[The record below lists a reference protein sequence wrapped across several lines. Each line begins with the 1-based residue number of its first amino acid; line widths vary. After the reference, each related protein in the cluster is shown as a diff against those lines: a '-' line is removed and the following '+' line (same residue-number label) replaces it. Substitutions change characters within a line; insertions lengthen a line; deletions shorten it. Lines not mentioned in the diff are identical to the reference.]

1 MLTPQEIAAGAT
13 GVGDLSF
20 ANPPQQGGFLRPMKP
35 QMDPVEYDWEL
46 RRKAYDVLKSQG
58 DPAADNSAKFE
69 DVRTYYGTGVLPQ
82 SMQDLYTHQGRELP
96 TSQQQAEPQQQQ
108 TGLFVKAQQ
117 PQQTEGQSAPQKPVY
132 DFNQPTKFTP
142 ILVQDDAHAEQLKK
156 SVEPLF
162 NKYSGVISAAQND
175 TSDITNNGS
184 KSVNSAR
191 MRDTTKLTPYL
202 FWTLYGL
209 NPDQANKLPVA
220 VRRDMLDDA
229 FKWYASNLTPE
240 QLAEKQATG
249 WTLEGSIANAKKTY
263 GMDEK
268 EDNDNSIT
276 DSIKTV
282 VKGAA
287 SGATRSVTNIGAL
300 LDGMAFDGDKETG
313 LGQGVK
319 YQAEFQKWLDEG
331 DSKTLKAQKQTLNY
345 YLSQD
350 RVADAMKYVLS
361 NPELLASIGG
371 DLAGG
376 LAADSAIVSGIGAGA
391 GAIAGALGLGGV
403 GAAPGAAAGSEVGA
417 GVGTAIGAGKAG
429 WTLWNRLKNY
439 ASLVKSAAPAAAMQ
453 AVQSGG
459 VMMADLMND
468 NKEITDDVK
477 GLVLKNAGINGLITG
492 LIPGSLENT
501 TKQLTD
507 KLFNWS
513 KAAGQNIPTS
523 TLQKSAAELAQI
535 ITTHGGKVAGDQVT
549 GPGLFTRGV
558 GLIKGVGKVGV
569 KSSGEAV
576 QEGATV
582 WNEENTRQVNQDGTI
597 RELTPEEEKAKL
609 TQAMFEGLVGF
620 GAKVPHSTVDVLK
633 NSYRHDETANAYKQ
647 QYENEDYEAR
657 VAQQSP
663 EFQALYANS
672 DKATPKERYE
682 EAEATIA
689 AQNQAQQAMQGAQ
702 QSTIQRS
709 ADPNGLFTQT
719 AQELENDVGFDVA
732 NKQYGISYDP
742 LHTYFNPT
750 TKDRKAY
757 ADVVSLLDNT
767 IQSAE
772 GVDANIEQE
781 LADIQDRLKN
791 GDLSAVN
798 DLQTMLVDADKS
810 YIFDGVTGL
819 AKGKKA
825 IPALTTLSQNQ
836 KTGIGG
842 ISTNTDGLKRFSD
855 ADRQAV
861 KDQLIRIQGDA
872 TGIDTTDLNASI
884 ANVRNRLSTAQDSMA
899 KQIATDHLNALEK
912 IVSRDQA
919 ELTKTVGRYF
929 TNAAPKSTRYQATKH
944 NAFTDPA
951 METRF
956 YDNVKRAVDHAK
968 NAGVD
973 DATRK
978 QWMADFDAVYKQNP
992 AIALNQLNQNI
1003 STWSRAQNM
1012 SPTQQRGSNFL
1023 NPQQSQRYV
1032 NQVELTNVVDALSQ
1046 SANELA
1052 NGALGQVNPV
1062 DVNSRIFGTIT
1073 PDEAGQ
1079 ITHLV
1084 GAIKQ
1089 TVKPTLFNGNAPT
1102 QTAYTKNPIQ
1112 QLQNLQEDLAKN
1124 PGMYSGLNGG
1134 TKIDLDQIKSYVDS
1148 TLAALTSGDQLP
1160 KPSPYM
1166 EKLGEAFSSKLN
1178 GGEFFSSQLSQTD
1191 MAIKTGDNY
1200 TPKPLWGTQAGDF
1213 LRSVGK
1219 QARDALQGIEVVHT
1233 PNGVL
1238 IYANNVNIPAFTS
1251 VVQQGQQAVNNLAAS
1266 APQAQQQIQ
1275 QLGTQAVQ
1283 NLAANTS
1290 NTPPSGTVG
1299 VMTQPQTQNVAQAV
1313 VQSSVHDFNAQQLI
1327 AKIQETDRYGNKTG
1341 LKDFLQLIYNDP
1353 KSGYHKHPLVKA
1365 LINLANGVNSKGAP
1379 IANAVPLPNVVAI
1392 KNLNTDVQARYFYK
1406 SDGIGTL
1413 EINESLADDS
1423 SFHRTVVHELLHWA
1437 ISQNHLGYL
1446 EGELPAAYNVM
1457 VNLFSAGGSYSKAYK
1472 KLGEIVSDTTG
1483 RYDEQIKDAAAALLA
1498 HKNDSTYKPPFM
1510 GTPESNAQRDANAAR
1525 KKAST
1530 ARIKAQASFNKAK
1543 EDLAKAQ
1550 QALDEHQGSEKDFKH
1565 KEAALDKAK
1574 QVYADKEAV
1583 LQQANK
1589 ADTDADTALTTAV
1602 ERNKTAKEQRQ
1613 NQVNVEEFINTL
1625 VELDA
1630 QKWVDPNT
1638 NEEFNMLD
1646 ELTKHIQS
1654 VDPNFNGLRGVIDTV
1669 AEALD
1674 IRKAASDVNKSLF
1687 LDQRITNSTKQKRPT
1702 VYHYG
1707 YRADNQFVRG
1717 KPVGYLNAQTGT
1729 WSFHYD
1735 DVNGVPQLV
1744 ENLTFGQLSNIVKK
1758 YGLWVGE
1765 VEKDHVIQRPPKDM
1779 MSHLQ
1784 RFSPPMYKFWSMLN
1798 RVLGGS
1804 DDKLVWPVRQLTGT
1818 MLSQQIRQ
1826 QGISMFLG
1834 QIEKAIQ
1841 NIHGAD
1847 IRDTLQGK
1855 LDNIRQDFEYQ
1866 ISGEP
1871 VTGEATLY
1879 SMEREIHKLMRESGL
1894 TKEKID
1900 DILYAMRAQDRQGEL
1915 FKNVPIDPL
1924 TGRRRKVTDNLTG
1937 FWYLDANGK
1946 QVQDPDGSQF
1956 LATLSPAEQQFAQQ
1970 LKDEFIRYNNQVLD
1984 MELMAGRM
1992 TQQAYNLAYGKFY
2005 VPLRN
2010 ESDDA
2015 TAFFKKG
2022 TGRVTKADSPM
2033 THFFSNAKARLKSAE
2048 NSLLMQELR
2057 ETLAEYP
2064 IDGFIRFNATK
2075 ISKTDQGKYQQ
2086 RAQGLVEGNTITF
2099 FENGN
2104 KYTATIVDPF
2114 LSKNLQRHR
2123 DAVDRDDSTFSL
2135 LRSVGNLTRW
2145 YAQVRTQTPAF
2156 FITSILRDSTQAL
2169 LGHQQAFRG
2178 RSGLSDSEHMALS
2191 FKTIAKAY
2199 SSLGMILKSR
2209 YDMEKADWRYKMYRK
2224 HGGVGHS
2231 AQFDLDTT
2239 RDALD
2244 ADVFGSKDMFGKA
2257 KRGWNTGRKKY
2268 MDLMHSSDDAI
2279 RYATWM
2285 TFLEHKAGRKFTSE
2299 ADLQQFLANNP
2310 EVSALATEGSKNIT
2324 GNFQNKG
2331 LGNQFERNM
2340 FMFWN
2345 ANMVG
2350 LPNSIRS
2357 FNPRYGMAGI
2367 KMASIFGGLLAMQ
2380 ALMAG
2385 SAGDDD
2391 DGKSKFF
2398 RLKGIGDWVGTS
2410 EDGGLAIPVE
2420 HGLRPYTHGI
2430 LAFTGL
2436 ITGNYTVG
2444 QAVKK
2449 AWDGAIQGLTPF
2461 SPSQTGDALFD
2472 SMYAVLPTILQ
2483 APALR
2488 MKGTDFFGRDA
2499 IPRQFDEEGREMTDA
2514 PNAVKFRDKD
2524 SDFSISVAHA
2534 MNRATN
2540 GFIDITP
2547 GSVEDLQAQLFGGFY
2562 TMVKTA
2568 NKEYAKSGDLM
2579 SAMGAAVFKGKTAEY
2594 NSFALQEEVQNRIAE
2609 ARKRYRLGES
2619 VDDMLTGASNLPEEY
2634 QELVALDKEL
2644 RNELKFKDEE
2654 GNSVNSLKQREKQ
2667 LRMTEDKNPQELFMV
2682 QEKLA
2687 ALYAKRNQ
2695 IYGEFM
2701 RRLDEL
2707 GVD

>member
-46 RRKAYDVLKSQG
+46 RRKAYDVLKSQD

-82 SMQDLYTHQGRELP
+82 SIQDLYTRQGRELP

-117 PQQTEGQSAPQKPVY
+117 PQQTEGQPAPQKPVY

-268 EDNDNSIT
+268 EDNNNSIT

-282 VKGAA
+282 VKNFA
-287 SGATRSVTNIGAL
+287 SGATKSVTNLGAL
-300 LDGMAFDGDKETG
+300 LYGMGGDGDKETG

-319 YQAEFQKWLDEG
+319 LQAEFQKWLDEG

-345 YLSQD
+345 YLLQD
-350 RVADAMKYVLS
+350 RVGDAMKYVMS

-376 LAADSAIVSGIGAGA
+376 LAADSAIVSGIGTVAGGVA
-391 GAIAGALGLGGV
+391 GFLGGGGV
-403 GAAPGAAAGSEVGA
+403 GAAPGAATGGEIGA
-417 GVGTAIGAGKAG
+417 AVGTAIGAGKAG

-439 ASLVKSAAPAAAMQ
+439 ASLVKKTAPMSAMQ
-453 AVQSGG
+453 GIQSGG

-468 NKEITDDVK
+468 NKEITDDVRN
-477 GLVLKNAGINGLITG
+477 LVWENMGINTLITG
-492 LIPGSLENT
+492 LIPGDLGDV
-501 TKQLTD
+501 TKQIAD
-507 KLFNWS
+507 KVFRGA
-513 KAAGQNIPTS
+513 KAAGKEIPTES
-523 TLQKSAAELAQI
+523 INKSAAELAKI

-597 RELTPEEEKAKL
+597 RELTPEEKKAKF
-609 TQAMFEGLVGF
+609 TQALFEAGIGF
-620 GAKVPHSTVDVLK
+620 GAKAPHSTVDVLK

-672 DKATPKERYE
+672 AKATPKERYE

-709 ADPNGLFTQT
+709 ADPTGLFTQT

-757 ADVVSLLDNT
+757 ADVVSLLDNI

-781 LADIQDRLKN
+781 LADIQGRLKN

-899 KQIATDHLNALEK
+899 KQIAEDHLNALEK

-1003 STWSRAQNM
+1003 SGWSRAQNM

-1052 NGALGQVNPV
+1052 SGALGQVNPV
-1062 DVNSRIFGTIT
+1062 DVNSRIFGNIT

-1134 TKIDLDQIKSYVDS
+1134 TKIDLDQIKAYVDS
-1148 TLAALTSGDQLP
+1148 TLAALTSGAQLP

-1178 GGEFFSSQLSQTD
+1178 GGEFFSSQLSQAD

-1200 TPKPLWGTQAGDF
+1200 TPKPLWGTQSGDF

-1238 IYANNVNIPAFTS
+1238 IYANNVNIPALTS

-1379 IANAVPLPNVVAI
+1379 IANAVSLPNVVAI
-1392 KNLNTDVQARYFYK
+1392 KNLNTNVQARYFYK

-1483 RYDEQIKDAAAALLA
+1483 RYDEQIKEAAAALLA

-1510 GTPESNAQRDANAAR
+1510 GTPESNAQRDANTAR

-1530 ARIKAQASFNKAK
+1530 ARIKAQTSFNKAK

-1550 QALDEHQGSEKDFKH
+1550 QALDEHQGSEKERTRL
-1565 KEAALDKAK
+1565 EAALDKAK
-1574 QVYADKEAV
+1574 QVYKDKEAA

-1669 AEALD
+1669 AKALD

-1729 WSFHYD
+1729 WSFHYN

-1744 ENLTFGQLSNIVKK
+1744 ENLTFGQLSNLVKK

-1779 MSHLQ
+1779 MNHLQ

-1984 MELMAGRM
+1984 MELMSGRM

-2191 FKTIAKAY
+2191 LKTIAKAY

-2257 KRGWNTGRKKY
+2257 KQGLTSGRKKY

-2331 LGNQFERNM
+2331 LGNQFERNV

-2499 IPRQFDEEGREMTDA
+2499 IPRQFDEEGREITDG

-2524 SDFSISVAHA
+2524 SDFSIAVAHA

-2540 GFIDITP
+2540 GFVDITP

-2562 TMVKTA
+2562 NMVKTA

-2609 ARKRYRLGES
+2609 ARKQYRLGES

>member
-82 SMQDLYTHQGRELP
+82 SMQDLYTRQGRELP

-117 PQQTEGQSAPQKPVY
+117 PQQTEEQPAPQKPVY

-229 FKWYASNLTPE
+229 FKWYAANLTPE
-240 QLAEKQATG
+240 QLAEKQAQG

-268 EDNDNSIT
+268 EDDENNYVDA
-276 DSIKTV
+276 IKTAG
-282 VKGAA
+282 KGFTSSAM
-287 SGATRSVTNIGAL
+287 RSVTNIGAL

-319 YQAEFQKWLDEG
+319 LQAEFQKWLDEG

-345 YLSQD
+345 YLSQE

-376 LAADSAIVSGIGAGA
+376 LAADSAIVSGIGTVAGGVA
-391 GAIAGALGLGGV
+391 GFLGGGGV

-417 GVGTAIGAGKAG
+417 AVGTAIGAGKAG

-439 ASLVKSAAPAAAMQ
+439 ASLVKRTAPMSAMQ
-453 AVQSGG
+453 GIQSGG

-468 NKEITDDVK
+468 NKEITDDVRN
-477 GLVLKNAGINGLITG
+477 LVWKNMGMNTLITG
-492 LIPGSLENT
+492 LIPGDLGDV
-501 TKQLTD
+501 TKQIAD
-507 KLFNWS
+507 KLFKGA
-513 KAAGQNIPTS
+513 KAAGKEIPNAS
-523 TLQKSAAELAQI
+523 INKSAAELAKI

-672 DKATPKERYE
+672 AKATPKERYE

-689 AQNQAQQAMQGAQ
+689 AQNQAQQAMQGGQ

-709 ADPNGLFTQT
+709 ADPTGLFTQT

-899 KQIATDHLNALEK
+899 KQIAEDHLNALEK

-1062 DVNSRIFGTIT
+1062 DVNSRIFGNIT

-1134 TKIDLDQIKSYVDS
+1134 TKIDLDQIKAYVDS

-1160 KPSPYM
+1160 KPSPYI

-1178 GGEFFSSQLSQTD
+1178 GGEFFSSQLSQAD

-1200 TPKPLWGTQAGDF
+1200 TPKPLWGTQSGDF

-1238 IYANNVNIPAFTS
+1238 IYANNVNIPALTS
-1251 VVQQGQQAVNNLAAS
+1251 VVQQGQQAVNDLAAS

-1379 IANAVPLPNVVAI
+1379 IANAVSLPNVVAI
-1392 KNLNTDVQARYFYK
+1392 KNLNTNVQARYFYK

-1483 RYDEQIKDAAAALLA
+1483 RYDEQIKEAAAALLA

-1510 GTPESNAQRDANAAR
+1510 GTPESNAQRDANATR

-1530 ARIKAQASFNKAK
+1530 ARIKAQTSFNKAK

-1550 QALDEHQGSEKDFKH
+1550 QALDEHQGSEKDLKR

-1574 QVYADKEAV
+1574 QVYKDKEAA

-1654 VDPNFNGLRGVIDTV
+1654 VDPSFNGLRGVIDTV
-1669 AEALD
+1669 AKALD

-1744 ENLTFGQLSNIVKK
+1744 ENLTFGQLSNLVKK

-2033 THFFSNAKARLKSAE
+2033 THFFSNVKARLKSAE

-2257 KRGWNTGRKKY
+2257 KQGLTSGRKKY

-2331 LGNQFERNM
+2331 LGNQFERNV

-2499 IPRQFDEEGREMTDA
+2499 IPRQFDEEGREITDG

-2540 GFIDITP
+2540 GFVDITP

-2579 SAMGAAVFKGKTAEY
+2579 SAMGSAVFKGKTAEY

-2609 ARKRYRLGES
+2609 ARKQYRLGES

>member
-20 ANPPQQGGFLRPMKP
+20 ANPPQQGGFLRPKKL

-46 RRKAYDVLKSQG
+46 RRQAYDVLKSHG

-69 DVRTYYGTGVLPQ
+69 DVRNYYGTGVLPQ
-82 SMQDLYTHQGRELP
+82 AMQDLYTRQGRELP
-96 TSQQQAEPQQQQ
+96 SAQPQAEPQQQQ
-108 TGLFVKAQQ
+108 SGLFVKAQQ
-117 PQQTEGQSAPQKPVY
+117 SQQTEGQSVPNKPVY

-142 ILVQDDAHAEQLKK
+142 ILVQDDAHAEQLKQ
-156 SVEPLF
+156 SVEPLS
-162 NKYSGVISAAQND
+162 NKYNGVIVAAQND
-175 TSDITNNGS
+175 TSDMTNNGS
-184 KSVNSAR
+184 KSLNSAR

-220 VRRDMLDDA
+220 VRRDMLEDA
-229 FKWYASNLTPE
+229 YKWYAANLTPE
-240 QLAEKQATG
+240 QLAEKQAQG
-249 WTLEGSIANAKKTY
+249 WTLDGAITNAKKTY
-263 GMDEK
+263 GMDDK
-268 EDNDNSIT
+268 EDADNNYM
-276 DSIKTV
+276 DAIKTAG
-282 VKGAA
+282 KGFT
-287 SGATRSVTNIGAL
+287 SGAMRSVTNIGAL
-300 LDGMAFDGDKETG
+300 LDGMGGDGDKETG

-376 LAADSAIVSGIGAGA
+376 LAADSAITSAIGTGIGAAA
-391 GAIAGALGLGGV
+391 GFIGGGGV
-403 GAAPGAAAGSEVGA
+403 GAAPGAATGGEIGA
-417 GVGTAIGAGKAG
+417 AVGTALGAGKAG

-439 ASLVKSAAPAAAMQ
+439 ASLVKSAAPVAAMQ

-477 GLVLKNAGINGLITG
+477 VLVAKNAGINGLLTG
-492 LIPGSLENT
+492 LIPGNLENT

-549 GPGLFTRGV
+549 GPSLFTRGA
-558 GLIKGVGKVGV
+558 GLIKGIGKVAL

-582 WNEENTRQVNQDGTI
+582 WNEENTRQVEKDGTI
-597 RELTPEEEKAKL
+597 RELTPEEEKAKF
-609 TQAMFEGLVGF
+609 TQALFEGGIGF
-620 GAKVPHSTVDVLK
+620 GAKVPHSTVDVVK
-633 NSYRHDETANAYKQ
+633 NSFKFDETANAYKQ
-647 QYENEDYEAR
+647 QFENEDYEAR
-657 VAQQSP
+657 AAQQSP

-672 DKATPKERYE
+672 SKATPNERYE

-689 AQNQAQQAMQGAQ
+689 AQNQAQQAMQGGQ
-702 QSTIQRS
+702 QPTIQRS
-709 ADPNGLFTQT
+709 ADPNVLFTQT
-719 AQELENDVGFDVA
+719 AQELENDIGFDVA
-732 NKQYGISYDP
+732 NKQYGLSYDP

-772 GVDANIEQE
+772 GVDAQIEQD

-872 TGIDTTDLNASI
+872 TGIDTKDLNASI

-978 QWMADFDAVYKQNP
+978 QWMADFEAVYQQNP
-992 AIALNQLNQNI
+992 SVALNQLNQNV
-1003 STWSRAQNM
+1003 SAWSRAQNM

-1052 NGALGQVNPV
+1052 SGALGQVNPV
-1062 DVNSRIFGTIT
+1062 DVNSRIFGNIT
-1073 PDEAGQ
+1073 PGEAGQ

-1134 TKIDLDQIKSYVDS
+1134 TKIDLDQIKAYVDS
-1148 TLAALTSGDQLP
+1148 TLAALTSGDPLP

-1178 GGEFFSSQLSQTD
+1178 GGEFAAGQLSQAD
-1191 MAIKTGDNY
+1191 MAIRTGDNY
-1200 TPKPLWGTQAGDF
+1200 TPKPLWGTQAGGF

-1238 IYANNVNIPAFTS
+1238 IYANNVNIPALTS

-1275 QLGTQAVQ
+1275 QLGTQAIQ

-1299 VMTQPQTQNVAQAV
+1299 VMTQPQTQVVAQAV
-1313 VQSSVHDFNAQQLI
+1313 VQSSVHDFSAQQLI
-1327 AKIQETDRYGNKTG
+1327 AKIQETDRYGGKTG
-1341 LKDFLQLIYNDP
+1341 LKEFLQLIYNDP
-1353 KSGYHKHPLVKA
+1353 KSGYHKHPLIKA
-1365 LINLANGVNSKGAP
+1365 LINLSNGVNGNGAP
-1379 IANAVPLPNVVAI
+1379 IANSVPLPNVVAI
-1392 KNLNTDVQARYFYK
+1392 KNLNTNVQARYYYK

-1423 SFHRTVVHELLHWA
+1423 SFHRAIVHELLHWA

-1446 EGELPAAYNVM
+1446 EGDLPAAYKVM
-1457 VNLFSAGGSYSKAYK
+1457 VNLFSAGGTYSKAYK
-1472 KLGEIVSDTTG
+1472 KLEEIVADTSG
-1483 RYDEQIKDAAAALLA
+1483 RYDEQIKEAAAALLA
-1498 HKNDSTYKPPFM
+1498 HKNDSVYKPPFM
-1510 GTPESNAQRDANAAR
+1510 GTPESNAQRDANTAR

-1550 QALDEHQGSEKDFKH
+1550 QALDEHQGSEEDLKR

-1574 QVYADKEAV
+1574 QVYKDKEAA
-1583 LQQANK
+1583 LQQANQ
-1589 ADTDADTALTTAV
+1589 ADKDADTALTTAV
-1602 ERNKTAKEQRQ
+1602 ERNKSAKEQRQ

-1638 NEEFNMLD
+1638 NAEFNLLD

-1669 AEALD
+1669 AKALD

-1729 WSFHYD
+1729 WSFHYN

-1744 ENLTFGQLSNIVKK
+1744 ENLTFGQLSNLVKK

-1779 MSHLQ
+1779 MNHLQ
-1784 RFSPPMYKFWSMLN
+1784 RFSPVMYKFWSFLN

-1841 NIHGAD
+1841 NLHGAD

-1900 DILYAMRAQDRQGEL
+1900 DILYAMRAQDRQSEL

-1937 FWYLDANGK
+1937 FWYLDANGTP
-1946 QVQDPDGSQF
+1946 VQDPDGSKF

-1992 TQQAYNLAYGKFY
+1992 TQQSHALAYGKFY

-2075 ISKTDQGKYQQ
+2075 ISKTDEGKYQQ

-2123 DAVDRDDSTFSL
+2123 DAVDRDDSTFGL
-2135 LRSVGNLTRW
+2135 LRSVGNLTRL

-2178 RSGLSDSEHMALS
+2178 RSGLSDSEHMSLS
-2191 FKTIAKAY
+2191 LKTIAKAY

-2244 ADVFGSKDMFGKA
+2244 ADAFAGKDMFSKA
-2257 KRGWNTGRKKY
+2257 RQGVKGGRKKY

-2285 TFLEHKAGRKFTSE
+2285 TFLEYKAGRKFTSE
-2299 ADLQQFLANNP
+2299 TDLQQFLANNP

-2331 LGNQFERNM
+2331 LGNQFERNV

-2385 SAGDDD
+2385 SEGDDD

-2449 AWDGAIQGLTPF
+2449 AWDGAIQGFTPF

-2472 SMYAVLPTILQ
+2472 SMYAVLPTVLQ

-2524 SDFSISVAHA
+2524 SDFSIAVAHA

-2594 NSFALQEEVQNRIAE
+2594 NSFALQEEVQNRIAA
-2609 ARKRYRLGES
+2609 ARAQYRLGES

-2634 QELVALDKEL
+2634 KELVAMDKEL

>member
-82 SMQDLYTHQGRELP
+82 SMQDLYTRQGRELP
-96 TSQQQAEPQQQQ
+96 VQQQQQAEPQQQQ

-142 ILVQDDAHAEQLKK
+142 ILVQDEAHAEQLKK

-268 EDNDNSIT
+268 EDAENSYT
-276 DSIKTV
+276 DAIKTAG
-282 VKGAA
+282 KGFT
-287 SGATRSVTNIGAL
+287 SGAMRSVTNIGAL
-300 LDGMAFDGDKETG
+300 LDGMGGDGDKETG

-345 YLSQD
+345 YLSQE

-376 LAADSAIVSGIGAGA
+376 LAADSAITSAIGTGIGAAA
-391 GAIAGALGLGGV
+391 GFLGGGV
-403 GAAPGAAAGSEVGA
+403 GAAPGAAAGGQIGA
-417 GVGTAIGAGKAG
+417 AVGTAIGAGKAG

-477 GLVLKNAGINGLITG
+477 VLVAKNAGINGLITG

-620 GAKVPHSTVDVLK
+620 GAKVPSSTVDVLK

-672 DKATPKERYE
+672 AKATPKERYE

-689 AQNQAQQAMQGAQ
+689 AQNQAQQTMQGAQ

-709 ADPNGLFTQT
+709 ADPTGLFTQT

-781 LADIQDRLKN
+781 LTDIQDRLKN

-825 IPALTTLSQNQ
+825 IPALSTLSQNQ

-872 TGIDTTDLNASI
+872 TGIDTSDLNASI

-899 KQIATDHLNALEK
+899 KQIAEDHLNALEK

-919 ELTKTVGRYF
+919 ELAKTIGRYF

-944 NAFTDPA
+944 NAFNDPA

-956 YDNVKRAVDHAK
+956 YNNVKGAVDHAK

-973 DATRK
+973 DTTRK
-978 QWMADFDAVYKQNP
+978 QWMADFDAVYQQNP

-1003 STWSRAQNM
+1003 SAWSRAQNA

-1052 NGALGQVNPV
+1052 SGALGQVNPV
-1062 DVNSRIFGTIT
+1062 DVNSRIFGNIT

-1134 TKIDLDQIKSYVDS
+1134 TKIDLDQIKAYVDS

-1178 GGEFFSSQLSQTD
+1178 GGEFFSSQLSQAD

-1200 TPKPLWGTQAGDF
+1200 TPKPLWGTQSGDF

-1238 IYANNVNIPAFTS
+1238 IYANNVNIPALTS

-1483 RYDEQIKDAAAALLA
+1483 RYDEQLKEAAAALLA

-1530 ARIKAQASFNKAK
+1530 ARIKAQTSFNKAK

-1550 QALDEHQGSEKDFKH
+1550 QALDEHQGSEKDLKH

-1574 QVYADKEAV
+1574 QVYKDKEAA
-1583 LQQANK
+1583 LQLANK
-1589 ADTDADTALTTAV
+1589 ADIDADTALTTAV
-1602 ERNKTAKEQRQ
+1602 EHNKTAKEQRQ

-1669 AEALD
+1669 AKALD

-1744 ENLTFGQLSNIVKK
+1744 ENLTFGQLSNLVKK

-1818 MLSQQIRQ
+1818 MLNQQIRQ

-1841 NIHGAD
+1841 NLHGAD

-1915 FKNVPIDPL
+1915 FKNVPVDPL

-1937 FWYLDANGK
+1937 FWYLDTNGK

-2057 ETLAEYP
+2057 ETLSEYP

-2191 FKTIAKAY
+2191 LKTIAKAY

-2257 KRGWNTGRKKY
+2257 KQGLTSGRKKY

-2499 IPRQFDEEGREMTDA
+2499 IPRQFDEEGREITDG

-2524 SDFSISVAHA
+2524 SDFSIAVAHA

-2609 ARKRYRLGES
+2609 ARKQYRLGES

>member
-1 MLTPQEIAAGAT
+1 MGYLTYVDTTRDSSRSNRCWRLI
-13 GVGDLSF
+13 L

-82 SMQDLYTHQGRELP
+82 SMQDLYTRQGRELP
-96 TSQQQAEPQQQQ
+96 VQQQQAEPQQQQ

-117 PQQTEGQSAPQKPVY
+117 QQQTEEQSAPQKPVY

-268 EDNDNSIT
+268 EDADNNYM
-276 DSIKTV
+276 DAIKTAG
-282 VKGAA
+282 KGFT
-287 SGATRSVTNIGAL
+287 SGAMRSVTNIGAL
-300 LDGMAFDGDKETG
+300 LDGMGGDGDKETG

-319 YQAEFQKWLDEG
+319 LQAEFQKWLDEG
-331 DSKTLKAQKQTLNY
+331 DSKALKAQKQTLNY
-345 YLSQD
+345 YLSQE

-371 DLAGG
+371 DLVGG
-376 LAADSAIVSGIGAGA
+376 LAADSAIVSGIGTVAGGVA
-391 GAIAGALGLGGV
+391 GFLGGGGV
-403 GAAPGAAAGSEVGA
+403 GAAPGAAAGGEIGA
-417 GVGTAIGAGKAG
+417 AVGTAVGAGKAG
-429 WTLWNRLKNY
+429 LTLWNRLKNY
-439 ASLVKSAAPAAAMQ
+439 ASLVKKTAPMSVMQ
-453 AVQSGG
+453 GIQSGG

-468 NKEITDDVK
+468 NKEITDDVRN
-477 GLVLKNAGINGLITG
+477 LVWKNMGMNTLITG
-492 LIPGSLENT
+492 LIPGDLGDV
-501 TKQLTD
+501 TKQIAD
-507 KLFNWS
+507 KLFKGA
-513 KAAGQNIPTS
+513 KAAGKEIPTES
-523 TLQKSAAELAQI
+523 INKSAAELAKI
-535 ITTHGGKVAGDQVT
+535 ITTHGGKVVGDQVT

-672 DKATPKERYE
+672 AKATPKERYE

-709 ADPNGLFTQT
+709 ADPTGLFTQT

-798 DLQTMLVDADKS
+798 DLQTMLVDTDKS

-899 KQIATDHLNALEK
+899 KQIAEDHLNALEK

-1003 STWSRAQNM
+1003 SGWSRAQNM

-1052 NGALGQVNPV
+1052 SGALGQVNPV
-1062 DVNSRIFGTIT
+1062 DVNSRIFGNIT

-1134 TKIDLDQIKSYVDS
+1134 TKIDLDQIKAYVDS

-1178 GGEFFSSQLSQTD
+1178 GGEFFSSQLSQAD

-1200 TPKPLWGTQAGDF
+1200 TPKPLWGTQAGEF

-1233 PNGVL
+1233 PNGIL
-1238 IYANNVNIPAFTS
+1238 IYANNVNIPALTS

-1299 VMTQPQTQNVAQAV
+1299 VMTQPQTQDVAQAV

-1327 AKIQETDRYGNKTG
+1327 VKIQETDRYGNKTG

-1483 RYDEQIKDAAAALLA
+1483 RYDEQIKEAAAALLA

-1510 GTPESNAQRDANAAR
+1510 GTPESNAQRDANTAR

-1543 EDLAKAQ
+1543 EDLVKAQ

-1574 QVYADKEAV
+1574 QVYADKEAA
-1583 LQQANK
+1583 LQLANK

-1669 AEALD
+1669 AKALD

-1707 YRADNQFVRG
+1707 YREDNQFVRG

-1744 ENLTFGQLSNIVKK
+1744 ENLTFGQLSNLVKK

-1841 NIHGAD
+1841 NLHGAD

-2104 KYTATIVDPF
+2104 KYTATIVTRSYLRTYSDIVMPWTVMIVPSVYF
-2114 LSKNLQRHR
+2114 VLWVTSHAGMRKCVHKPQRSSSRPSCETAHR
-2123 DAVDRDDSTFSL
+2123 RYLVTNK
-2135 LRSVGNLTRW
+2135 RSVDGQG
-2145 YAQVRTQTPAF
+2145 YQTV
-2156 FITSILRDSTQAL
+2156 SIW
-2169 LGHQQAFRG
+2169 H
-2178 RSGLSDSEHMALS
+2178 
-2191 FKTIAKAY
+2191 
-2199 SSLGMILKSR
+2199 
-2209 YDMEKADWRYKMYRK
+2209 
-2224 HGGVGHS
+2224 
-2231 AQFDLDTT
+2231 
-2239 RDALD
+2239 
-2244 ADVFGSKDMFGKA
+2244 
-2257 KRGWNTGRKKY
+2257 
-2268 MDLMHSSDDAI
+2268 
-2279 RYATWM
+2279 
-2285 TFLEHKAGRKFTSE
+2285 
-2299 ADLQQFLANNP
+2299 
-2310 EVSALATEGSKNIT
+2310 
-2324 GNFQNKG
+2324 
-2331 LGNQFERNM
+2331 
-2340 FMFWN
+2340 
-2345 ANMVG
+2345 
-2350 LPNSIRS
+2350 
-2357 FNPRYGMAGI
+2357 
-2367 KMASIFGGLLAMQ
+2367 
-2380 ALMAG
+2380 
-2385 SAGDDD
+2385 
-2391 DGKSKFF
+2391 
-2398 RLKGIGDWVGTS
+2398 
-2410 EDGGLAIPVE
+2410 
-2420 HGLRPYTHGI
+2420 
-2430 LAFTGL
+2430 
-2436 ITGNYTVG
+2436 
-2444 QAVKK
+2444 
-2449 AWDGAIQGLTPF
+2449 
-2461 SPSQTGDALFD
+2461 
-2472 SMYAVLPTILQ
+2472 
-2483 APALR
+2483 
-2488 MKGTDFFGRDA
+2488 
-2499 IPRQFDEEGREMTDA
+2499 
-2514 PNAVKFRDKD
+2514 
-2524 SDFSISVAHA
+2524 
-2534 MNRATN
+2534 
-2540 GFIDITP
+2540 
-2547 GSVEDLQAQLFGGFY
+2547 
-2562 TMVKTA
+2562 
-2568 NKEYAKSGDLM
+2568 
-2579 SAMGAAVFKGKTAEY
+2579 
-2594 NSFALQEEVQNRIAE
+2594 
-2609 ARKRYRLGES
+2609 
-2619 VDDMLTGASNLPEEY
+2619 
-2634 QELVALDKEL
+2634 
-2644 RNELKFKDEE
+2644 
-2654 GNSVNSLKQREKQ
+2654 
-2667 LRMTEDKNPQELFMV
+2667 
-2682 QEKLA
+2682 
-2687 ALYAKRNQ
+2687 
-2695 IYGEFM
+2695 
-2701 RRLDEL
+2701 
-2707 GVD
+2707 

>member
-58 DPAADNSAKFE
+58 DPAADNSVKFE

-82 SMQDLYTHQGRELP
+82 SMQDLYTRQGRELP
-96 TSQQQAEPQQQQ
+96 TSQQQPQQQQ
-108 TGLFVKAQQ
+108 SGLFVKAQQ
-117 PQQTEGQSAPQKPVY
+117 QQQTEGQPAPQKPVY

-162 NKYSGVISAAQND
+162 NKYSSVISAAQND

-229 FKWYASNLTPE
+229 FKWYAANLTPE

-282 VKGAA
+282 VKGASSSA
-287 SGATRSVTNIGAL
+287 MRSVTNIGAL
-300 LDGMAFDGDKETG
+300 LDGLGGDGDKETG

-376 LAADSAIVSGIGAGA
+376 LAADSAIVSGIGTVAGGVA
-391 GAIAGALGLGGV
+391 GFLGGGGV
-403 GAAPGAAAGSEVGA
+403 GAAPGAAAGGEIGA
-417 GVGTAIGAGKAG
+417 AVGTAIGAGKAG
-429 WTLWNRLKNY
+429 LTLWNRLKNY
-439 ASLVKSAAPAAAMQ
+439 ASLVKKTAPMSVMQ
-453 AVQSGG
+453 GIQSGG

-468 NKEITDDVK
+468 NKEITSDVRN
-477 GLVLKNAGINGLITG
+477 LVLENMGINTLITG
-492 LIPGSLENT
+492 LIPGDLGDV
-501 TKQLTD
+501 TKQIAD
-507 KLFNWS
+507 KVFRGA
-513 KAAGQNIPTS
+513 KAAGKEIPTAS
-523 TLQKSAAELAQI
+523 INKSAAELAKI

-672 DKATPKERYE
+672 AKATPKERYE

-709 ADPNGLFTQT
+709 SDPTGLFTQT

-732 NKQYGISYDP
+732 NKQYSISYDP

-810 YIFDGVTGL
+810 YIFEGVTGL

-899 KQIATDHLNALEK
+899 KQIAEDHLNALEK

-1003 STWSRAQNM
+1003 SGWSRAQNM

-1046 SANELA
+1046 STNELA
-1052 NGALGQVNPV
+1052 SGALGQVNPV
-1062 DVNSRIFGTIT
+1062 DVNSRIFGNIT

-1134 TKIDLDQIKSYVDS
+1134 TKIDLDQIKAYVDS

-1178 GGEFFSSQLSQTD
+1178 GGEFFSSQLSQAD

-1200 TPKPLWGTQAGDF
+1200 TPKPLWGTQSGDF

-1238 IYANNVNIPAFTS
+1238 IYANNVNIPALTS

-1299 VMTQPQTQNVAQAV
+1299 VMTQPQTQDVAEAV

-1457 VNLFSAGGSYSKAYK
+1457 VNLFSTGGSYSKAYK

-1483 RYDEQIKDAAAALLA
+1483 RYDEQIKEAAAALLA

-1530 ARIKAQASFNKAK
+1530 ARIKAQTSFNKAK

-1550 QALDEHQGSEKDFKH
+1550 QALDEHQGSEEDLNR

-1574 QVYADKEAV
+1574 QVYKDKEAA
-1583 LQQANK
+1583 LQLSNK

-1669 AEALD
+1669 AKALD

-1729 WSFHYD
+1729 WSFHYN

-1779 MSHLQ
+1779 MNHLQ
-1784 RFSPPMYKFWSMLN
+1784 RFSPVMYKYWSFLN

-1841 NIHGAD
+1841 NLHGAD

-1900 DILYAMRAQDRQGEL
+1900 DILYAMRAQDRQSEL

-1924 TGRRRKVTDNLTG
+1924 TGHRRKVTDNLTG
-1937 FWYLDANGK
+1937 FWYLDANGNP
-1946 QVQDPDGSQF
+1946 VQDPDGSKF

-2075 ISKTDQGKYQQ
+2075 ISKTDEGKYQQ

-2191 FKTIAKAY
+2191 LKTIAKAY

-2257 KRGWNTGRKKY
+2257 KQGLTSGRKKY
-2268 MDLMHSSDDAI
+2268 MDLMHTSDDAI

-2461 SPSQTGDALFD
+2461 SPSQTGDALFN

-2499 IPRQFDEEGREMTDA
+2499 IPRQFDEEGREITDG

-2524 SDFSISVAHA
+2524 SDFSIAVAHA

-2540 GFIDITP
+2540 GFVDITP

-2609 ARKRYRLGES
+2609 ARKQYRLGES

>member
-20 ANPPQQGGFLRPMKP
+20 ANPPQQGGFLRPMKS

-82 SMQDLYTHQGRELP
+82 SMQDLYTRQGRELP
-96 TSQQQAEPQQQQ
+96 VQQQQAEPQQQQ

-117 PQQTEGQSAPQKPVY
+117 PQQTEGQPAPQKPVY

-229 FKWYASNLTPE
+229 FKWYAANLTPE
-240 QLAEKQATG
+240 QLAEKQAQG

-282 VKGAA
+282 VKGASSSA
-287 SGATRSVTNIGAL
+287 MRSVTNIGAL
-300 LDGMAFDGDKETG
+300 LDGLGGDGDKETG

-417 GVGTAIGAGKAG
+417 AVGTAIGAGKAG

-439 ASLVKSAAPAAAMQ
+439 ASLVKRTAPMSAMQ
-453 AVQSGG
+453 GIQSGG

-468 NKEITDDVK
+468 NKEITDDVRN
-477 GLVLKNAGINGLITG
+477 LVWKNMGMNTLITG
-492 LIPGSLENT
+492 LIPGDLGDV
-501 TKQLTD
+501 TKQIAD
-507 KLFNWS
+507 KLFKGA
-513 KAAGQNIPTS
+513 KAAGKEIPNAS
-523 TLQKSAAELAQI
+523 INKSAAELAKI

-597 RELTPEEEKAKL
+597 RELTPEEERAKL
-609 TQAMFEGLVGF
+609 TQALFEGGLGF
-620 GAKVPHSTVDVLK
+620 VAKAPHSAVDVLK

-672 DKATPKERYE
+672 AKATPKERYE

-709 ADPNGLFTQT
+709 ADPTGLFTQT

-899 KQIATDHLNALEK
+899 KQIAEDHLNALEK

-1003 STWSRAQNM
+1003 SGWSRAQNM

-1052 NGALGQVNPV
+1052 SGALGQVNPV
-1062 DVNSRIFGTIT
+1062 DVNSRIFGNIT
-1073 PDEAGQ
+1073 PNEAGQ

-1134 TKIDLDQIKSYVDS
+1134 TKIDLDQIKAYVDS

-1178 GGEFFSSQLSQTD
+1178 GGEFFSSQLSQAD

-1219 QARDALQGIEVVHT
+1219 QTRDALQGIEVVHT

-1238 IYANNVNIPAFTS
+1238 IYANNVNIPALTS

-1290 NTPPSGTVG
+1290 NTPPDGTVG
-1299 VMTQPQTQNVAQAV
+1299 VMTQPQSQEVAQAV

-1365 LINLANGVNSKGAP
+1365 LINLANGVNSKGAQ

-1413 EINESLADDS
+1413 EINESLADES

-1483 RYDEQIKDAAAALLA
+1483 RYDEQIKEAAAALLA

-1510 GTPESNAQRDANAAR
+1510 GTPESNVQRDANAAR

-1530 ARIKAQASFNKAK
+1530 ARIKAQTSFNKAK

-1565 KEAALDKAK
+1565 KEAALDKVK
-1574 QVYADKEAV
+1574 QVYADKEAA
-1583 LQQANK
+1583 LQLANK

-1654 VDPNFNGLRGVIDTV
+1654 VDHNFNGLRGVIDTV
-1669 AEALD
+1669 AKALD

-1707 YRADNQFVRG
+1707 YREDNQFVRG

-1744 ENLTFGQLSNIVKK
+1744 ENLTFGQLSNLVKK

-1937 FWYLDANGK
+1937 FWYLDANGNK
-1946 QVQDPDGSQF
+1946 KEDPDGSQF

-2010 ESDDA
+2010 KSDDA

-2257 KRGWNTGRKKY
+2257 KQGLTSGRKKY

-2310 EVSALATEGSKNIT
+2310 EVRALATEGSKNIT

-2331 LGNQFERNM
+2331 LGNQFERNV

-2499 IPRQFDEEGREMTDA
+2499 IPRQFDEEGREITDG

-2540 GFIDITP
+2540 GFVDITP

-2609 ARKRYRLGES
+2609 ARKQYRLGES

>member
-82 SMQDLYTHQGRELP
+82 SMQDLYTRQGRELP
-96 TSQQQAEPQQQQ
+96 VQQQQAEPQQQQ

-117 PQQTEGQSAPQKPVY
+117 PQQTEEQSAPQKPVY

-184 KSVNSAR
+184 KSLNSAR

-229 FKWYASNLTPE
+229 FKWYAANLTPE
-240 QLAEKQATG
+240 QLAEKQAQG

-263 GMDEK
+263 GMDER
-268 EDNDNSIT
+268 EDAENSYT
-276 DSIKTV
+276 DAIKTAG
-282 VKGAA
+282 KGIT
-287 SGATRSVTNIGAL
+287 SGAMRSVTNIGAL
-300 LDGMAFDGDKETG
+300 LDGMGGDGDKETG

-417 GVGTAIGAGKAG
+417 AVGTAIGAGKAG

-558 GLIKGVGKVGV
+558 GLIKGVGKIGA

-597 RELTPEEEKAKL
+597 RELTPEEERAKL
-609 TQAMFEGLVGF
+609 TQALFEGGLGF
-620 GAKVPHSTVDVLK
+620 AAKAPHSTVDVVK
-633 NSYRHDETANAYKQ
+633 NRFKFDETANAYKQ

-672 DKATPKERYE
+672 AKATPKERFE

-689 AQNQAQQAMQGAQ
+689 AQNQAQQAMQGGQ
-702 QSTIQRS
+702 QPTIQRS
-709 ADPNGLFTQT
+709 ADPTGLFTQT

-750 TKDRKAY
+750 AKDRKAY

-767 IQSAE
+767 IQNAE

-791 GDLSAVN
+791 GDLSAIN

-810 YIFDGVTGL
+810 YIFEGVTGL

-899 KQIATDHLNALEK
+899 KQIAEDHLNALEK

-1003 STWSRAQNM
+1003 SGWSRAQNM

-1062 DVNSRIFGTIT
+1062 DVNSRIFGNIT

-1134 TKIDLDQIKSYVDS
+1134 TKIDLDQIKAYVDS

-1178 GGEFFSSQLSQTD
+1178 GGEFAAGQLSQAD
-1191 MAIKTGDNY
+1191 MAIRTGDNY
-1200 TPKPLWGTQAGDF
+1200 TPKPLWGTQSGDF

-1238 IYANNVNIPAFTS
+1238 IYANNVNIPALTS

-1365 LINLANGVNSKGAP
+1365 LTNLANGVNSKGAP

-1483 RYDEQIKDAAAALLA
+1483 RYDEQIKEAAAALLA

-1530 ARIKAQASFNKAK
+1530 ARIKAQTSFNKAK
-1543 EDLAKAQ
+1543 EDLVKAQ
-1550 QALDEHQGSEKDFKH
+1550 QALDKHQGNEKDLKR

-1574 QVYADKEAV
+1574 QVYADKEAA
-1583 LQQANK
+1583 LQLANK

-1669 AEALD
+1669 AKALD

-1744 ENLTFGQLSNIVKK
+1744 ENLTFGQLSNLVKK

-1937 FWYLDANGK
+1937 FWYLDANGNK
-1946 QVQDPDGSQF
+1946 KEDPDGSQF

-2191 FKTIAKAY
+2191 LKTIAKAY

-2268 MDLMHSSDDAI
+2268 MDLMHTSDDAI

-2449 AWDGAIQGLTPF
+2449 AWDGAIQGFTPF

-2499 IPRQFDEEGREMTDA
+2499 IPRQFDEEGREITDG

-2524 SDFSISVAHA
+2524 SDFSIAVAHA

-2540 GFIDITP
+2540 GFVDITP

>member
-82 SMQDLYTHQGRELP
+82 SMQDLYTRQGRELP

-313 LGQGVK
+313 IGQGVK

-345 YLSQD
+345 YLSQE

-403 GAAPGAAAGSEVGA
+403 GAAPGAAAGSEIGA
-417 GVGTAIGAGKAG
+417 AVGTAVGAGKAG
-429 WTLWNRLKNY
+429 LTLWNRLKNY
-439 ASLVKSAAPAAAMQ
+439 ASLVKKTAPMSAMQ
-453 AVQSGG
+453 GIQSGG

-468 NKEITDDVK
+468 NKEITDDVRN
-477 GLVLKNAGINGLITG
+477 LVWKNMGMNTIITG
-492 LIPGSLENT
+492 LIPGDLGDV
-501 TKQLTD
+501 TKQIAD
-507 KLFNWS
+507 KLFKGA
-513 KAAGQNIPTS
+513 KAAGKEIPTES
-523 TLQKSAAELAQI
+523 INKSAAELAKI

-781 LADIQDRLKN
+781 LVGIQDRLKN

-872 TGIDTTDLNASI
+872 TGIDTKDLNASI

-899 KQIATDHLNALEK
+899 KQIAEDHLNALEK

-1003 STWSRAQNM
+1003 SGWSRAQNM

-1023 NPQQSQRYV
+1023 NPQQSQHYV

-1052 NGALGQVNPV
+1052 SGALGQVNPV
-1062 DVNSRIFGTIT
+1062 DVNSRIFGNIT

-1134 TKIDLDQIKSYVDS
+1134 TKIDLDQIKAYVDS
-1148 TLAALTSGDQLP
+1148 TLAALTSGDKLP

-1178 GGEFFSSQLSQTD
+1178 GGEFFSSQLSQAD

-1219 QARDALQGIEVVHT
+1219 QASDALQGIEVVHT

-1238 IYANNVNIPAFTS
+1238 IYANNVNIPALTS

-1299 VMTQPQTQNVAQAV
+1299 VMTQPQTQDVAEAV

-1483 RYDEQIKDAAAALLA
+1483 RYDEQIKEAAAALLA

-1530 ARIKAQASFNKAK
+1530 ARIKAQTSFNKAK

-1550 QALDEHQGSEKDFKH
+1550 QALDEHQGSEKDLKR

-1574 QVYADKEAV
+1574 QVYKDKEAA
-1583 LQQANK
+1583 LQLANK

-1669 AEALD
+1669 AKALD

-1744 ENLTFGQLSNIVKK
+1744 ENLTFGQLSNLVKK

-1900 DILYAMRAQDRQGEL
+1900 DILYAMRAQDRQDEL

-2123 DAVDRDDSTFSL
+2123 DAVDRNDSTFSL

-2191 FKTIAKAY
+2191 LKTIAKAY

-2257 KRGWNTGRKKY
+2257 KQGLTSGRKKY

-2540 GFIDITP
+2540 GFVDITP

-2687 ALYAKRNQ
+2687 TLYAKRNQ

>member
-20 ANPPQQGGFLRPMKP
+20 ANPPQQGGFLRPMKS

-82 SMQDLYTHQGRELP
+82 SMQDLYTRQGRELP

-184 KSVNSAR
+184 KSLNSAR

-282 VKGAA
+282 VKEAS
-287 SGATRSVTNIGAL
+287 SGAMRSVTNIGAL
-300 LDGMAFDGDKETG
+300 LDGLGGDGDKETG

-403 GAAPGAAAGSEVGA
+403 GAAPGAAAGSEIGA
-417 GVGTAIGAGKAG
+417 AVGTAVGAGKAG
-429 WTLWNRLKNY
+429 LTLWNRLKNY
-439 ASLVKSAAPAAAMQ
+439 ASLVKKTAPMSVMQ
-453 AVQSGG
+453 GIQSGG

-468 NKEITDDVK
+468 NKEITDDVRN
-477 GLVLKNAGINGLITG
+477 LVWKNMGMNTLITG
-492 LIPGSLENT
+492 LIPGDLGDV
-501 TKQLTD
+501 TKQIAD
-507 KLFNWS
+507 KLFKGA
-513 KAAGQNIPTS
+513 KAAGKEIS
-523 TLQKSAAELAQI
+523 TESINKSAAELAKI
-535 ITTHGGKVAGDQVT
+535 ITTHGGKVVGDQVT

-597 RELTPEEEKAKL
+597 RELTPEEERAKL
-609 TQAMFEGLVGF
+609 TQALFEGGIGF
-620 GAKVPHSTVDVLK
+620 AAKAPHSAVDVLK

-672 DKATPKERYE
+672 AKATPKERYE

-709 ADPNGLFTQT
+709 SDPTGLFTQT

-899 KQIATDHLNALEK
+899 KQIAEDHLNALEK

-1003 STWSRAQNM
+1003 SGWSRAQNM

-1062 DVNSRIFGTIT
+1062 DVNSRIFGNIS

-1134 TKIDLDQIKSYVDS
+1134 TKIDLDQIKAYVDS

-1166 EKLGEAFSSKLN
+1166 EKLGDAFSSKLN
-1178 GGEFFSSQLSQTD
+1178 GGEFAAGQLSQAD
-1191 MAIKTGDNY
+1191 MAIRTGDNY
-1200 TPKPLWGTQAGDF
+1200 TPKPLWGTQSGDF

-1219 QARDALQGIEVVHT
+1219 QASDALQGIEVVHT

-1238 IYANNVNIPAFTS
+1238 IYANNVNIPALTS

-1327 AKIQETDRYGNKTG
+1327 VKIQETDRYGNKTG

-1379 IANAVPLPNVVAI
+1379 IANAVSLPNVVAI

-1483 RYDEQIKDAAAALLA
+1483 RYDEQIKEAAAALLA

-1510 GTPESNAQRDANAAR
+1510 GTPESNAQRDANTAR

-1530 ARIKAQASFNKAK
+1530 ARIKAQTSFNKAK

-1550 QALDEHQGSEKDFKH
+1550 DALDNHQGSEKERTRL
-1565 KEAALDKAK
+1565 EAALDKAK
-1574 QVYADKEAV
+1574 QVYADKEAA

-1654 VDPNFNGLRGVIDTV
+1654 VDPSFNGLRGVIDTV
-1669 AEALD
+1669 AKALD

-1744 ENLTFGQLSNIVKK
+1744 ENLTFGQLSNLVKK

-2114 LSKNLQRHR
+2114 LAKNLQRHR

-2191 FKTIAKAY
+2191 LKTIAKAY

-2609 ARKRYRLGES
+2609 ARKQYRLGES

>member
-1 MLTPQEIAAGAT
+1 
-13 GVGDLSF
+13 
-20 ANPPQQGGFLRPMKP
+20 
-35 QMDPVEYDWEL
+35 MDPLEYDWDL
-46 RRKAYDVLKSQG
+46 RRQAYDVLKSRG
-58 DPAADNSAKFE
+58 DPAADTSAKFE
-69 DVRTYYGTGVLPQ
+69 DVRNYYGTGVLPQ
-82 SMQDLYTHQGRELP
+82 SIQDLYTRQGRALP
-96 TSQQQAEPQQQQ
+96 AQPQTQSMQPQQ

-117 PQQTEGQSAPQKPVY
+117 QQAGEQSAPQKPVY

-162 NKYSGVISAAQND
+162 NKYNGMITAAQND
-175 TSDITNNGS
+175 TSDVTNNGG
-184 KSVNSAR
+184 KSLNSAR

-209 NPDQANKLPVA
+209 NPDQANKLPVS
-220 VRRDMLDDA
+220 VRRDMLEDA
-229 FKWYASNLTPE
+229 FKWYAANLTPE
-240 QLAEKQATG
+240 QLAEKQAQG

-268 EDNDNSIT
+268 EDADNNYM
-276 DSIKTV
+276 DAIKTAG
-282 VKGAA
+282 KGFT
-287 SGATRSVTNIGAL
+287 SGAMRSVTNIGAL
-300 LDGMAFDGDKETG
+300 LDGMGGDGNKETG

-376 LAADSAIVSGIGAGA
+376 LAADSAITSGIGAAIGGVA
-391 GAIAGALGLGGV
+391 GFLGGGV
-403 GAAPGAAAGSEVGA
+403 GAVPGAAAGGEIGA
-417 GVGTAIGAGKAG
+417 GVGAALGAGKAG

-439 ASLVKSAAPAAAMQ
+439 SSLVKQAAPVAAMQ

-459 VMMADLMND
+459 IMMADLMND

-477 GLVLKNAGINGLITG
+477 TLVLKNAGINGLVTG
-492 LIPGSLENT
+492 LIPGNLENT
-501 TKQLTD
+501 TKQITD

-523 TLQKSAAELAQI
+523 TLKKSAAELAQI

-549 GPGLFTRGV
+549 GPSLFTRGV
-558 GLIKGVGKVGV
+558 GLIKGAGKVGL

-582 WNEENTRQVNQDGTI
+582 WNEENTRQVEQDGTI
-597 RELTPEEEKAKL
+597 RELTPEEERAKL
-609 TQAMFEGLVGF
+609 TQALFEGGIGF
-620 GAKVPHSTVDVLK
+620 VAKAPHSAVEVAKDR
-633 NSYRHDETANAYKQ
+633 YRHDEIANAYKQ

-672 DKATPKERYE
+672 AKETPKERYE

-702 QSTIQRS
+702 QPTIQRS
-709 ADPNGLFTQT
+709 EDPNGLFTQT
-719 AQELENDVGFDVA
+719 AQELENEVGFDVA
-732 NKQYGISYDP
+732 NKQFGLSYDP

-757 ADVVSLLDNT
+757 ADVVSLLDNA

-781 LADIQDRLKN
+781 LAAIQDRLKN
-791 GDLSAVN
+791 GDLEAVN

-825 IPALTTLSQNQ
+825 IPTLTTLSQNQ

-842 ISTNTDGLKRFSD
+842 YTLNTDGLKRFSD

-861 KDQLIRIQGDA
+861 KDQLVRIQGDA

-884 ANVRNRLSTAQDSMA
+884 ANVRNRLSTAQDSVA
-899 KQIATDHLNALEK
+899 KQIATDHLNALGK
-912 IVSRDQA
+912 IISRDQA

-929 TNAAPKSTRYQATKH
+929 ASAAPKSTRYQATKH

-956 YDNVKRAVDHAK
+956 HENVKRAVDHAK

-978 QWMADFDAVYKQNP
+978 QWMSDFDAVYQQNP
-992 AIALNQLNQNI
+992 SVALSQLNQNI
-1003 STWSRAQNM
+1003 SEWSRAQSL
-1012 SPTQQRGSNFL
+1012 SPTQQRGNNFL
-1023 NPQQSQRYV
+1023 TPQQSQRYV
-1032 NQVELTNVVDALSQ
+1032 DQVELTNVVDALNQ

-1052 NGALGQVNPV
+1052 NGALGEVKPV
-1062 DVNSRIFGTIT
+1062 DVNSRIFGNIT

-1102 QTAYTKNPIQ
+1102 QNAYTKNPIQ
-1112 QLQNLQEDLAKN
+1112 QLKNLQEDLAKN

-1148 TLAALTSGDQLP
+1148 TLAALTSGDKLP
-1160 KPSPYM
+1160 TPSPYM

-1178 GGEFFSSQLSQTD
+1178 GGEFAAGQLSQAD
-1191 MAIKTGDNY
+1191 MEIRTGDNY
-1200 TPKPLWGTQAGDF
+1200 TPKPLWGTQAGGF

-1238 IYANNVNIPAFTS
+1238 IYANNANIPALTA
-1251 VVQQGQQAVNNLAAS
+1251 VVQQGQQAVNDLAAS

-1283 NLAANTS
+1283 NLEANTS

-1299 VMTQPQTQNVAQAV
+1299 VMTQPKTQEVAQAV

-1327 AKIQETDRYGNKTG
+1327 AKIQETDRYGDKTG
-1341 LKDFLQLIYNDP
+1341 LKDFLNLIYNDP

-1365 LINLANGVNSKGAP
+1365 LINLSNGVNSKGAP

-1392 KNLNTDVQARYFYK
+1392 KDLNTDVQARYFYK

-1413 EINESLADDS
+1413 EINESLADDT
-1423 SFHRTVVHELLHWA
+1423 SFHRAVVHELLHWA

-1446 EGELPAAYNVM
+1446 EGDLPAAYKVM
-1457 VNLFSAGGSYSKAYK
+1457 VNLFSADGTYSKAYK

-1483 RYDEQIKDAAAALLA
+1483 RYDGQLKEAAAALLA
-1498 HKNDSTYKPPFM
+1498 HRNDSAYKPPFM
-1510 GTPESNAQRDANAAR
+1510 GTPESNAQRDANVAR

-1530 ARIKAQASFNKAK
+1530 ARIKAQTSFNHAK
-1543 EDLAKAQ
+1543 DNLAKRQ
-1550 QALDEHQGSEKDFKH
+1550 QEFDEAKAALDNHKGNEKEHKRLT
-1565 KEAALDKAK
+1565 AALDKAK
-1574 QVYADKEAV
+1574 AARDTAKQTLKDKEAV
-1583 LQQANK
+1583 LQKANK
-1589 ADTDADTALTTAV
+1589 ADKDTDTALTTAV
-1602 ERNKTAKEQRQ
+1602 ERNKSAKEQRQ
-1613 NQVNVEEFINTL
+1613 IQVNLEEFINTL

-1638 NEEFNMLD
+1638 NEEFNLLD

-1654 VDPNFNGLRGVIDTV
+1654 VDPSFNGLRGVVDTV
-1669 AEALD
+1669 AKALD
-1674 IRKAASDVNKSLF
+1674 IRKAASEVNKSLF
-1687 LDQRITNSTKQKRPT
+1687 LNQRITNSTKQKRPT

-1707 YRADNQFVRG
+1707 YREDNQFVRG

-1729 WSFHYD
+1729 WSLHYN
-1735 DVNGVPQLV
+1735 DVRGVPQLV
-1744 ENLTFGQLSNIVKK
+1744 ENLTFGQLSNLVKK

-1779 MSHLQ
+1779 MNHLQ
-1784 RFSPPMYKFWSMLN
+1784 RFSPAMYKFWSMLN

-1841 NIHGAD
+1841 NLHGAD

-1915 FKNVPIDPL
+1915 FKNVPTDPL

-1946 QVQDPDGSQF
+1946 QVQDPDGSKF

-1992 TQQAYNLAYGKFY
+1992 TQQAYDLAYGKFY

-2057 ETLAEYP
+2057 ETLSEYP

-2075 ISKTDQGKYQQ
+2075 ISKTDEGKYQQ

-2114 LSKNLQRHR
+2114 LAKNLQRHR
-2123 DAVDRDDSTFSL
+2123 DAVDRDDSTFGL
-2135 LRSVGNLTRW
+2135 LRSVGNLTRL

-2156 FITSILRDSTQAL
+2156 FVTSILRDSTQAL

-2224 HGGVGHS
+2224 HGGIGHS

-2244 ADVFGSKDMFGKA
+2244 ADAFAGKDMFSKA
-2257 KRGWNTGRKKY
+2257 KERGKSGRKKY

-2472 SMYAVLPTILQ
+2472 SMYAVLPTVLQ

-2488 MKGTDFFGRDA
+2488 MKGTDFFGREA
-2499 IPRQFDEEGREMTDA
+2499 IPRQFDEEGREITDG

-2524 SDFSISVAHA
+2524 SDFSIAVAHA

-2562 TMVKTA
+2562 TIVKTA

-2609 ARKRYRLGES
+2609 ARKRYRLGET

-2634 QELVALDKEL
+2634 KELVALDKEL

>member
-20 ANPPQQGGFLRPMKP
+20 ANPPQQGGFLRPMKS

-82 SMQDLYTHQGRELP
+82 SMQDLYTRQGREPP

-117 PQQTEGQSAPQKPVY
+117 PQQTEGQPAPQKPVY

-162 NKYSGVISAAQND
+162 NKYRGVISAAQND

-282 VKGAA
+282 VKGAS
-287 SGATRSVTNIGAL
+287 SGAMRSVTNIGAL
-300 LDGMAFDGDKETG
+300 LDGLGGDGDKETG

-417 GVGTAIGAGKAG
+417 AVGTAIGAGKAG

-439 ASLVKSAAPAAAMQ
+439 ASLVKRTAPMSAMQ
-453 AVQSGG
+453 GIQSGG

-468 NKEITDDVK
+468 NKEITDDVRN
-477 GLVLKNAGINGLITG
+477 LVWKNMGMNTLITG
-492 LIPGSLENT
+492 LIPGDLGDV
-501 TKQLTD
+501 TKQIAD
-507 KLFNWS
+507 KLFKGA
-513 KAAGQNIPTS
+513 KAAGKEIPNAS
-523 TLQKSAAELAQI
+523 INKSAAELAKI

-672 DKATPKERYE
+672 AKATPKERYE

-689 AQNQAQQAMQGAQ
+689 AQNQAQQAMQGGQ

-709 ADPNGLFTQT
+709 ADPTGLFTQT

-872 TGIDTTDLNASI
+872 TGIDTKDLNASI

-899 KQIATDHLNALEK
+899 KQIAEDHLNALEK

-1052 NGALGQVNPV
+1052 SGALGQVNPV
-1062 DVNSRIFGTIT
+1062 DVNSRIFGNIT

-1178 GGEFFSSQLSQTD
+1178 GGEFFSSQLSQAD

-1200 TPKPLWGTQAGDF
+1200 TPKPLWGTQAGEF

-1238 IYANNVNIPAFTS
+1238 IYANNVNIPALTS

-1299 VMTQPQTQNVAQAV
+1299 VMTQPQSQEVAQAV

-1365 LINLANGVNSKGAP
+1365 LINLANGVNSKGAQ

-1483 RYDEQIKDAAAALLA
+1483 RYDEQIKEAAAALLA

-1574 QVYADKEAV
+1574 QVYADKEAA
-1583 LQQANK
+1583 LQLANK
-1589 ADTDADTALTTAV
+1589 ADTDADITLTTAV

-1654 VDPNFNGLRGVIDTV
+1654 VDPSFNGLRGVIDTV
-1669 AEALD
+1669 AKALD

-1744 ENLTFGQLSNIVKK
+1744 ENLTFGQLSNLVKK

-2057 ETLAEYP
+2057 ETLSEYP

-2191 FKTIAKAY
+2191 LKTIAKAY

-2257 KRGWNTGRKKY
+2257 KQGLTSGRKKY
-2268 MDLMHSSDDAI
+2268 MDLMHTSDDAI

-2331 LGNQFERNM
+2331 LGNQFERNV

-2499 IPRQFDEEGREMTDA
+2499 IPRQFDEEGREITDG

-2524 SDFSISVAHA
+2524 SDFSIAVAHA

-2540 GFIDITP
+2540 GFVDITP

-2609 ARKRYRLGES
+2609 ARKQYRLGES

>member
-82 SMQDLYTHQGRELP
+82 SMQDLYTRQGRELP

-142 ILVQDDAHAEQLKK
+142 ILVQDEAHAEQLKK

-282 VKGAA
+282 VKGAS
-287 SGATRSVTNIGAL
+287 SGVMRSVTNIGAL
-300 LDGMAFDGDKETG
+300 LDGLGGDGDKETG

-417 GVGTAIGAGKAG
+417 AVGTAIGAGKAG

-439 ASLVKSAAPAAAMQ
+439 ASLVKKTAPMSVMQ
-453 AVQSGG
+453 GIQSGG

-468 NKEITDDVK
+468 NKEITSDVRN
-477 GLVLKNAGINGLITG
+477 LVLENMGINTLITG
-492 LIPGSLENT
+492 LIPGDLGDV
-501 TKQLTD
+501 TKQIAD
-507 KLFNWS
+507 KVFRGA
-513 KAAGQNIPTS
+513 KAAGKEIPTES
-523 TLQKSAAELAQI
+523 INKSAAELAKI

-549 GPGLFTRGV
+549 GPGLFARGV
-558 GLIKGVGKVGV
+558 GLIKGAGKVAL

-597 RELTPEEEKAKL
+597 RELTPEEERAKL
-609 TQAMFEGLVGF
+609 TQALFEGGLGF
-620 GAKVPHSTVDVLK
+620 AAKAPHSTVDVLK

-672 DKATPKERYE
+672 AKTTPKERYE

-781 LADIQDRLKN
+781 LVGIQDRLKN

-810 YIFDGVTGL
+810 YIFEGVTGL

-899 KQIATDHLNALEK
+899 KQIAEDHLNALEK

-1003 STWSRAQNM
+1003 SGWSHAQNM

-1052 NGALGQVNPV
+1052 SGALGQVNPV
-1062 DVNSRIFGTIT
+1062 DVNSRIFGNIT

-1134 TKIDLDQIKSYVDS
+1134 TKIDLDQIKAYVDS

-1178 GGEFFSSQLSQTD
+1178 GGEFFSSQLSQAD

-1200 TPKPLWGTQAGDF
+1200 TPKPLWGTQSGDF

-1238 IYANNVNIPAFTS
+1238 IYANNVNIPALTS

-1365 LINLANGVNSKGAP
+1365 LINLANGVNSKDAP

-1483 RYDEQIKDAAAALLA
+1483 RYDEQIKEAAAALLA

-1510 GTPESNAQRDANAAR
+1510 GTPESNAQRDANTAR

-1530 ARIKAQASFNKAK
+1530 ARIKAQTSFNKAK

-1550 QALDEHQGSEKDFKH
+1550 QALDEHQGSEKDLKR

-1574 QVYADKEAV
+1574 QVYKDKEAA

-1654 VDPNFNGLRGVIDTV
+1654 VDPSFNGLRGVIDTV
-1669 AEALD
+1669 AKALD

-1744 ENLTFGQLSNIVKK
+1744 ENLTFGQLSNLVKK

-1779 MSHLQ
+1779 MNHLQ

-1841 NIHGAD
+1841 NLHGAD

-1937 FWYLDANGK
+1937 FWYLDANGN
-1946 QVQDPDGSQF
+1946 QVQDPDGSKF

-2104 KYTATIVDPF
+2104 KCTATIVDPF

-2268 MDLMHSSDDAI
+2268 MDLMHTSDDAI

-2609 ARKRYRLGES
+2609 ARKQYRLGES

>member
-20 ANPPQQGGFLRPMKP
+20 ANPPQQGGFLRPQKV
-35 QMDPVEYDWEL
+35 QMDPLEYDWDL
-46 RRKAYDVLKSQG
+46 RRKAYDVLKSRG

-69 DVRTYYGTGVLPQ
+69 DVRNYYGTGVLPQ
-82 SMQDLYTHQGRELP
+82 SIQDLYTRQGRALP
-96 TSQQQAEPQQQQ
+96 AQPQSQSTQPQQ

-117 PQQTEGQSAPQKPVY
+117 QTEGQSASQKPVY

-156 SVEPLF
+156 SVEPLTT
-162 NKYSGVISAAQND
+162 KYNGVIAAAQND
-175 TSDITNNGS
+175 TSDVTNNGS

-220 VRRDMLDDA
+220 VRRDMLEDA
-229 FKWYASNLTPE
+229 FKWYAANLTPE
-240 QLAEKQATG
+240 QLAEKQAQG

-268 EDNDNSIT
+268 EDADNNYV
-276 DSIKTV
+276 DAIKTAG
-282 VKGAA
+282 KNFS
-287 SGATRSVTNIGAL
+287 SGATKSVTNIGAL
-300 LDGMAFDGDKETG
+300 LDGMWGDGDKETG
-313 LGQGVK
+313 LGQGIK
-319 YQAEFQKWLDEG
+319 YQAELQKWLDEG

-345 YLSQD
+345 YLSQE

-376 LAADSAIVSGIGAGA
+376 LAADSAITSGIGAVVGGVA
-391 GAIAGALGLGGV
+391 GFLGSGGV
-403 GAAPGAAAGSEVGA
+403 GAAPGAAAGGEIGA
-417 GVGTAIGAGKAG
+417 GVGAALGAGKAG

-439 ASLVKSAAPAAAMQ
+439 AELVKRTAPMSAMQ
-453 AVQSGG
+453 GIQSGG

-468 NKEITDDVK
+468 NKEITGDVRN
-477 GLVLKNAGINGLITG
+477 LVWENMGINTLITG
-492 LIPGSLENT
+492 LIPGDLGDV
-501 TKQLTD
+501 TKQIAD
-507 KLFNWS
+507 KLFKGA
-513 KAAGQNIPTS
+513 KAAGKEIPTTS
-523 TLQKSAAELAQI
+523 INKSAAELAKI

-549 GPGLFTRGV
+549 GPSLFTRGV
-558 GLIKGVGKVGV
+558 GLIKGAGKVGL

-597 RELTPEEEKAKL
+597 RELTPEEERAKL
-609 TQAMFEGLVGF
+609 TQALFEGGIGF
-620 GAKVPHSTVDVLK
+620 GAKVPHSAVDVFK
-633 NSYRHDETANAYKQ
+633 NRFKFDETANAYKQ
-647 QYENEDYEAR
+647 QFENEDYEAR

-672 DKATPKERYE
+672 AKETPKERYE

-702 QSTIQRS
+702 QPTIQRS
-709 ADPNGLFTQT
+709 EDPNGLFTQT
-719 AQELENDVGFDVA
+719 AQELENEVGFDVA
-732 NKQYGISYDP
+732 NKQFGLSYDP

-757 ADVVSLLDNT
+757 ADVVSLLDNA

-781 LADIQDRLKN
+781 LAAIQDRLKN
-791 GDLSAVN
+791 GDLEAVN

-825 IPALTTLSQNQ
+825 IPTLTTLSQNQ

-842 ISTNTDGLKRFSD
+842 YTLNTDGLKRFSD

-884 ANVRNRLSTAQDSMA
+884 ANVRNRLSTAQDSVA
-899 KQIATDHLNALEK
+899 KQIATDHLNALAK
-912 IVSRDQA
+912 IISRDQA

-929 TNAAPKSTRYQATKH
+929 ANAAPKSTRYQANKH

-956 YDNVKRAVDHAK
+956 YENVKRAVDHAK

-978 QWMADFDAVYKQNP
+978 QWMDVFDSVYQQNP
-992 AIALNQLNQNI
+992 AVALSQLNQNI
-1003 STWSRAQNM
+1003 SEWSRAQNM
-1012 SPTQQRGSNFL
+1012 SPTQQRGNSFL
-1023 NPQQSQRYV
+1023 TPQQSQRYV
-1032 NQVELTNVVDALSQ
+1032 DQVELTNVVDALSQ

-1052 NGALGQVNPV
+1052 NGALGEVKPV
-1062 DVNSRIFGTIT
+1062 DVNSRIFGNIT

-1102 QTAYTKNPIQ
+1102 QNAYTKNPIQ
-1112 QLQNLQEDLAKN
+1112 QLKNLQEDLAKN

-1134 TKIDLDQIKSYVDS
+1134 TKIDLDQIKAYVDS

-1178 GGEFFSSQLSQTD
+1178 GGEFAAGQLSQAD
-1191 MAIKTGDNY
+1191 MAIKTGENY
-1200 TPKPLWGTQAGDF
+1200 TPKPLWGTQAGGF

-1238 IYANNVNIPAFTS
+1238 IYANNANIPALTS

-1283 NLAANTS
+1283 NLEANTS

-1299 VMTQPQTQNVAQAV
+1299 VMTEPKTQEVAQAV

-1341 LKDFLQLIYNDP
+1341 LKDFLHLIYNDP

-1365 LINLANGVNSKGAP
+1365 LINLSNGVNSKGAP

-1392 KNLNTDVQARYFYK
+1392 KDLNTNVQARYFYK

-1413 EINESLADDS
+1413 EINESLADDT
-1423 SFHRTVVHELLHWA
+1423 SFHRAVVHELLHWA

-1446 EGELPAAYNVM
+1446 EGDLPAAYKVM
-1457 VNLFSAGGSYSKAYK
+1457 VNLFSADGTYSKAYK

-1483 RYDEQIKDAAAALLA
+1483 RYDGQIKEAAAALLA
-1498 HKNDSTYKPPFM
+1498 HRNDSAYKPPFM
-1510 GTPESNAQRDANAAR
+1510 GTPESNAQRDANVAR

-1530 ARIKAQASFNKAK
+1530 ARIKAQTSFNHAK
-1543 EDLAKAQ
+1543 DNLAKAQ
-1550 QALDEHQGSEKDFKH
+1550 QAVDEHQGGEKDLKR

-1574 QVYADKEAV
+1574 QVYKDKEEA

-1589 ADTDADTALTTAV
+1589 ADKDTDTALTTAV
-1602 ERNKTAKEQRQ
+1602 ERNKSAKEQRQ
-1613 NQVNVEEFINTL
+1613 NQVNLEEFINTL

-1638 NEEFNMLD
+1638 NEEFNLLD

-1654 VDPNFNGLRGVIDTV
+1654 VDPSFNGLRGVIDTV
-1669 AEALD
+1669 AKALD
-1674 IRKAASDVNKSLF
+1674 IRKAASEVNKSLF
-1687 LDQRITNSTKQKRPT
+1687 LNQRITNATKQKRPT

-1707 YRADNQFVRG
+1707 YREDNQFVRG

-1729 WSFHYD
+1729 WSFHYN
-1735 DVNGVPQLV
+1735 DVRGVPQLV
-1744 ENLTFGQLSNIVKK
+1744 ENLTFGQLSNLVKK

-1779 MSHLQ
+1779 MNHLQ
-1784 RFSPPMYKFWSMLN
+1784 RFSPAMYKFWSMLN

-1841 NIHGAD
+1841 NLHGAD

-1915 FKNVPIDPL
+1915 FKNVPVDPL

-1946 QVQDPDGSQF
+1946 QVQDPDGSKF

-1992 TQQAYNLAYGKFY
+1992 TQNSYNLAYGKFY

-2057 ETLAEYP
+2057 ETLSEYP

-2075 ISKTDQGKYQQ
+2075 ISKTDEGKYQQ

-2114 LSKNLQRHR
+2114 LAKNLQRHR
-2123 DAVDRDDSTFSL
+2123 DAVDRDDSTFGL
-2135 LRSVGNLTRW
+2135 LRSVGNLTRL

-2244 ADVFGSKDMFGKA
+2244 ADAFAGKDMFSKA
-2257 KRGWNTGRKKY
+2257 KQKGKSGRKKY
-2268 MDLMHSSDDAI
+2268 MDLMHTSDDAI

-2472 SMYAVLPTILQ
+2472 SMYAVLPTVLQ

-2488 MKGTDFFGRDA
+2488 MKGVDFFGREA
-2499 IPRQFDEEGREMTDA
+2499 IPRQFDEEGREITDG

-2524 SDFSISVAHA
+2524 SDFSIAVAHA

-2619 VDDMLTGASNLPEEY
+2619 VDDMLTGVSNLPDEY
-2634 QELVALDKEL
+2634 KELVALDKEL

>member
-82 SMQDLYTHQGRELP
+82 SMQDLYTRQGRELP

-108 TGLFVKAQQ
+108 SGLFVKAQQ
-117 PQQTEGQSAPQKPVY
+117 QQQTEEQSAPQKPVY

-282 VKGAA
+282 VKGASSA
-287 SGATRSVTNIGAL
+287 AMRSVTNIGAL
-300 LDGMAFDGDKETG
+300 LDGLGGDGDKETG

-403 GAAPGAAAGSEVGA
+403 GAAPGAAAGSEIGA
-417 GVGTAIGAGKAG
+417 AVGTALGAGKAG
-429 WTLWNRLKNY
+429 FTLWNRLKNY
-439 ASLVKSAAPAAAMQ
+439 ASLVKKTAPMSVMQ
-453 AVQSGG
+453 GIQSGG

-468 NKEITDDVK
+468 NKEITSDVRN
-477 GLVLKNAGINGLITG
+477 LVLENMGINTLITG
-492 LIPGSLENT
+492 LIPGDLGDV
-501 TKQLTD
+501 TKQIAD
-507 KLFNWS
+507 KVFRGA
-513 KAAGQNIPTS
+513 KAAGKEIPTES
-523 TLQKSAAELAQI
+523 INKSAAELAKI

-672 DKATPKERYE
+672 AKATPKERYE

-709 ADPNGLFTQT
+709 SDPTGLFTQT

-732 NKQYGISYDP
+732 NKQYSISYDP

-757 ADVVSLLDNT
+757 ADVVSLIDNT

-899 KQIATDHLNALEK
+899 KQIAEDHLNALEK

-1003 STWSRAQNM
+1003 SGWSRAQNM

-1052 NGALGQVNPV
+1052 SGALGQVNPV
-1062 DVNSRIFGTIT
+1062 DVNSRIFGNIT
-1073 PDEAGQ
+1073 PNEAGQ

-1134 TKIDLDQIKSYVDS
+1134 TKIDLDQIKAYVDS

-1178 GGEFFSSQLSQTD
+1178 GGEFFSSQLSQAD

-1238 IYANNVNIPAFTS
+1238 IYANNVNIPALTS

-1353 KSGYHKHPLVKA
+1353 KSGYHKHPLIKA

-1379 IANAVPLPNVVAI
+1379 IANAVSLPNVVAI

-1483 RYDEQIKDAAAALLA
+1483 RYDEQIKEAAAALLA

-1530 ARIKAQASFNKAK
+1530 ARIKAQTSFNKAK

-1550 QALDEHQGSEKDFKH
+1550 QALDEHQGSEKERTRL
-1565 KEAALDKAK
+1565 EAALDKAK
-1574 QVYADKEAV
+1574 QVYKDKEAA

-1669 AEALD
+1669 AKALD

-1744 ENLTFGQLSNIVKK
+1744 ENLTFGQLSNLVKK

-1970 LKDEFIRYNNQVLD
+1970 LKDEFVRYNNQVLD

-2257 KRGWNTGRKKY
+2257 KQGLTSGRKKY

-2385 SAGDDD
+2385 STGDDD

-2398 RLKGIGDWVGTS
+2398 RLKGIGDWIGTS

-2499 IPRQFDEEGREMTDA
+2499 IPRQFDEEGREITDG

-2524 SDFSISVAHA
+2524 SDFSIAVAHA
-2534 MNRATN
+2534 MNHATN
-2540 GFIDITP
+2540 GFVDITP

-2609 ARKRYRLGES
+2609 ARKQYRLGES

-2701 RRLDEL
+2701 RKLDEL

>member
-58 DPAADNSAKFE
+58 DPAADNSAKFK

-82 SMQDLYTHQGRELP
+82 PMQDLYTRQGRELP
-96 TSQQQAEPQQQQ
+96 VQQQQAEPQQQQ

-117 PQQTEGQSAPQKPVY
+117 QQQTEGQSAPQKPVY

-156 SVEPLF
+156 SVEPLV

-184 KSVNSAR
+184 KSLNSAR

-240 QLAEKQATG
+240 QLAEKQAQG

-268 EDNDNSIT
+268 EDADNNYM
-276 DSIKTV
+276 DAIKTAG
-282 VKGAA
+282 KGIT
-287 SGATRSVTNIGAL
+287 SGAMRSVTNIGAL

-350 RVADAMKYVLS
+350 RVGDAMKYVLS

-376 LAADSAIVSGIGAGA
+376 LATDSAIVSGIGTVAGGVA
-391 GAIAGALGLGGV
+391 GFLGGGGV
-403 GAAPGAAAGSEVGA
+403 GAAPGAAAGGEIGA
-417 GVGTAIGAGKAG
+417 AVGTAIGAGKAG

-439 ASLVKSAAPAAAMQ
+439 ASLVKRTAPMSAMQ
-453 AVQSGG
+453 GIQSGG

-468 NKEITDDVK
+468 NKEITDDVRN
-477 GLVLKNAGINGLITG
+477 LVWKNMGMNTLITG
-492 LIPGSLENT
+492 LIPGDLGDV
-501 TKQLTD
+501 TKQIAD
-507 KLFNWS
+507 KLFKGA
-513 KAAGQNIPTS
+513 KAAGKEIPTES
-523 TLQKSAAELAQI
+523 INKSAAELAKI
-535 ITTHGGKVAGDQVT
+535 ITTHGGKVVGDQVT

-672 DKATPKERYE
+672 AKATPKERYE

-709 ADPNGLFTQT
+709 ADPTGLFTQT

-810 YIFDGVTGL
+810 YIFEGVTGL

-825 IPALTTLSQNQ
+825 IPTLTTLSQNQ

-944 NAFTDPA
+944 NAFNDPA
-951 METRF
+951 MEARF
-956 YDNVKRAVDHAK
+956 YNNVKSAVDHAK

-1003 STWSRAQNM
+1003 SGWSRAQNM

-1052 NGALGQVNPV
+1052 SGALGQVNPV
-1062 DVNSRIFGTIT
+1062 DVNSRIFGNIT

-1134 TKIDLDQIKSYVDS
+1134 TKIDLDQIKAYVDS

-1178 GGEFFSSQLSQTD
+1178 GGEFFSSQLSQAD

-1200 TPKPLWGTQAGDF
+1200 TPKPLWGTQAGEF

-1238 IYANNVNIPAFTS
+1238 IYANNVNIPALTS

-1313 VQSSVHDFNAQQLI
+1313 VQSSVHDFHAQQLI

-1483 RYDEQIKDAAAALLA
+1483 RYDEQIKEAAAALLA

-1510 GTPESNAQRDANAAR
+1510 GTPESNAQRDANTAR

-1530 ARIKAQASFNKAK
+1530 ARIKAQTSFNKAK

-1550 QALDEHQGSEKDFKH
+1550 QALDEHQGSEKDLKR

-1574 QVYADKEAV
+1574 QVYADKEAA
-1583 LQQANK
+1583 LQLANK

-1602 ERNKTAKEQRQ
+1602 ERNKSAKEQRQ

-1669 AEALD
+1669 AKALD

-1744 ENLTFGQLSNIVKK
+1744 ENLTFGQLSNLVKK

-1841 NIHGAD
+1841 NLHGAD

-1984 MELMAGRM
+1984 MELMSGRM

-2075 ISKTDQGKYQQ
+2075 ISKTDEGKYQQ

-2191 FKTIAKAY
+2191 LKTIAKAY

-2224 HGGVGHS
+2224 HGGIGHS

-2244 ADVFGSKDMFGKA
+2244 ADVFGGKDMFGKL
-2257 KRGWNTGRKKY
+2257 KEGTKGGRKKY

-2499 IPRQFDEEGREMTDA
+2499 VPRQFDEEGREMTDA

-2609 ARKRYRLGES
+2609 ARKQYRLGES

>member
-82 SMQDLYTHQGRELP
+82 SMQDLYTRQGRELP
-96 TSQQQAEPQQQQ
+96 VQQQQAEPQQQQ
-108 TGLFVKAQQ
+108 NGLFVKAQQ
-117 PQQTEGQSAPQKPVY
+117 PQQTEGQPAPQKPVY

-229 FKWYASNLTPE
+229 FKWYAANLTPE
-240 QLAEKQATG
+240 QLAEKQAQG

-282 VKGAA
+282 VKGAS
-287 SGATRSVTNIGAL
+287 SGAMRSVTNIGAL
-300 LDGMAFDGDKETG
+300 LDGLGGDGDKETG

-417 GVGTAIGAGKAG
+417 AVGTAIGAGKAG

-477 GLVLKNAGINGLITG
+477 DLVLKNAGINGLITG

-507 KLFNWS
+507 KLFNWG
-513 KAAGQNIPTS
+513 KAAGKEIPTS
-523 TLQKSAAELAQI
+523 SLQKSAAELAQI

-597 RELTPEEEKAKL
+597 RELTPEEERAKL
-609 TQAMFEGLVGF
+609 TQALFEGGLGF
-620 GAKVPHSTVDVLK
+620 AAKAPHSTFDVLK

-672 DKATPKERYE
+672 AKATPKERFE

-709 ADPNGLFTQT
+709 ADPTGLFTQT

-750 TKDRKAY
+750 AKDRKAY

-781 LADIQDRLKN
+781 LTDIQDRLKN

-872 TGIDTTDLNASI
+872 TGIDTKDLNTSI

-899 KQIATDHLNALEK
+899 KQIAEDHLNALEK

-1003 STWSRAQNM
+1003 SGWSRAQNM

-1052 NGALGQVNPV
+1052 SGALGQVNPV
-1062 DVNSRIFGTIT
+1062 DVNSRIFGNIT

-1134 TKIDLDQIKSYVDS
+1134 TKIDLDQIKAYVDS

-1178 GGEFFSSQLSQTD
+1178 GGEFFSSQLSQAD

-1200 TPKPLWGTQAGDF
+1200 TPKPLWGTQSGDF

-1219 QARDALQGIEVVHT
+1219 QASDALQGIEVVHT

-1238 IYANNVNIPAFTS
+1238 IYANNVNIPALTS

-1483 RYDEQIKDAAAALLA
+1483 RYDEQIKEAAAALLA

-1530 ARIKAQASFNKAK
+1530 ARIKAQTSFNKAK
-1543 EDLAKAQ
+1543 EDLVKAQ
-1550 QALDEHQGSEKDFKH
+1550 QALDEHQGNEKDLKR

-1574 QVYADKEAV
+1574 QVYADKEAA
-1583 LQQANK
+1583 LQLANK

-1669 AEALD
+1669 AKALD

-1744 ENLTFGQLSNIVKK
+1744 ENLTFGQLSNLVKK

-1946 QVQDPDGSQF
+1946 QVQDPDGSRF

-2191 FKTIAKAY
+2191 LKTIAKAY

-2257 KRGWNTGRKKY
+2257 KQGLTSGRKKY

-2499 IPRQFDEEGREMTDA
+2499 IPRQFDEEGREITDG

-2524 SDFSISVAHA
+2524 SDFSIAVAHA

-2540 GFIDITP
+2540 GFVDITP

-2609 ARKRYRLGES
+2609 ARKQYRLGES

>member
-69 DVRTYYGTGVLPQ
+69 DVRTYYGTGVMPQ
-82 SMQDLYTHQGRELP
+82 SIQDLYTRQGRELP

-117 PQQTEGQSAPQKPVY
+117 PQQTEGQPAPQKPVY

-229 FKWYASNLTPE
+229 FKWYAANLTPE

-268 EDNDNSIT
+268 EDAENSYM
-276 DSIKTV
+276 DAIKTAG
-282 VKGAA
+282 KGFT
-287 SGATRSVTNIGAL
+287 SGAMRSVTNIGAL
-300 LDGMAFDGDKETG
+300 LDGMGGDGDKETG

-403 GAAPGAAAGSEVGA
+403 GAAPGAAAGSEIGA
-417 GVGTAIGAGKAG
+417 AVGTALGAGKAG
-429 WTLWNRLKNY
+429 FTLWNRLKNY
-439 ASLVKSAAPAAAMQ
+439 ASLVKKTAPMSVMQ
-453 AVQSGG
+453 GIQSGG

-468 NKEITDDVK
+468 NKEITSDVRN
-477 GLVLKNAGINGLITG
+477 LVLENMGINTLITG
-492 LIPGSLENT
+492 LIPGDLGDV
-501 TKQLTD
+501 TKQIAD
-507 KLFNWS
+507 KVFRGA
-513 KAAGQNIPTS
+513 KAAGKEIPTES
-523 TLQKSAAELAQI
+523 INKSAAELAKI

-672 DKATPKERYE
+672 AKTTPKERYE

-709 ADPNGLFTQT
+709 ADPTGLFTQT
-719 AQELENDVGFDVA
+719 AQELENDIGFDVA

-772 GVDANIEQE
+772 GVNAQIEQE

-872 TGIDTTDLNASI
+872 TGIDTSDLNASI

-899 KQIATDHLNALEK
+899 KQIAEDHLNALEK

-919 ELTKTVGRYF
+919 ELAKTIGRYF

-956 YDNVKRAVDHAK
+956 YDNVKRAVEHAK

-1003 STWSRAQNM
+1003 STWSHAQNM

-1052 NGALGQVNPV
+1052 SGALGQVNPV
-1062 DVNSRIFGTIT
+1062 DVNSRIFGNIT

-1134 TKIDLDQIKSYVDS
+1134 TKIDLDQIKAYVDS

-1178 GGEFFSSQLSQTD
+1178 GGEFFSSQLSQAD

-1200 TPKPLWGTQAGDF
+1200 TPKPLWGTQSGDF

-1238 IYANNVNIPAFTS
+1238 IYANNVNIPALTS
-1251 VVQQGQQAVNNLAAS
+1251 VVQQGQQAVNDLAAS

-1299 VMTQPQTQNVAQAV
+1299 VMTQPQTQDVAEAV

-1379 IANAVPLPNVVAI
+1379 IANAVSLPNVVAI

-1423 SFHRTVVHELLHWA
+1423 LFHRTVVHELLHWA

-1483 RYDEQIKDAAAALLA
+1483 RYDGQIKEAAAALLA

-1530 ARIKAQASFNKAK
+1530 ARIKAQTSFNKAK

-1550 QALDEHQGSEKDFKH
+1550 QALDEHQGSEKDLKH

-1574 QVYADKEAV
+1574 QIYKDREAA
-1583 LQQANK
+1583 LQLANK

-1669 AEALD
+1669 AKALD

-1744 ENLTFGQLSNIVKK
+1744 ENLTFGQLSNLVKK

-1915 FKNVPIDPL
+1915 FKTVPIDPL

-2123 DAVDRDDSTFSL
+2123 DTVDRDDSTFSL
-2135 LRSVGNLTRW
+2135 LRSVGNLTCW

-2191 FKTIAKAY
+2191 LKTIAKAY

-2257 KRGWNTGRKKY
+2257 KQGLTSGRKKY

-2331 LGNQFERNM
+2331 LGNQFERNV

-2499 IPRQFDEEGREMTDA
+2499 IPRQFDEEGREITDG

-2524 SDFSISVAHA
+2524 SDFSIAVAHA

-2540 GFIDITP
+2540 GFVDITP

-2579 SAMGAAVFKGKTAEY
+2579 SAMGVAVFKGKTAEY

-2609 ARKRYRLGES
+2609 ARKQYRLGES

>member
-82 SMQDLYTHQGRELP
+82 SMQDLYTRQGRELP

-108 TGLFVKAQQ
+108 NGLFVKAQQ

-282 VKGAA
+282 VKGASSSA
-287 SGATRSVTNIGAL
+287 MRSVTNIGAL
-300 LDGMAFDGDKETG
+300 LDGLGGDGDKETG

-403 GAAPGAAAGSEVGA
+403 GAAPGAAAGSEIGA
-417 GVGTAIGAGKAG
+417 AVGTAVGAGKAG
-429 WTLWNRLKNY
+429 LTLWNRLKNY
-439 ASLVKSAAPAAAMQ
+439 ASLVKKTAPMSVMQ
-453 AVQSGG
+453 GIQSGG

-468 NKEITDDVK
+468 NKEITSDVRN
-477 GLVLKNAGINGLITG
+477 LVLENMGINTLITG
-492 LIPGSLENT
+492 LIPGDLGDV
-501 TKQLTD
+501 TKQIAD
-507 KLFNWS
+507 KVFRGA
-513 KAAGQNIPTS
+513 KAAGKEIPTKS
-523 TLQKSAAELAQI
+523 INKSAAELAKI

-597 RELTPEEEKAKL
+597 RELTPEEERAKL
-609 TQAMFEGLVGF
+609 TQALFEGGIGF
-620 GAKVPHSTVDVLK
+620 AAKVPHSTVDVLK

-672 DKATPKERYE
+672 AKATPKERFE
-682 EAEATIA
+682 EAEATIT

-709 ADPNGLFTQT
+709 ADPTGLFTQT

-767 IQSAE
+767 IQNAE

-899 KQIATDHLNALEK
+899 KQIAEDHLNALEK

-1003 STWSRAQNM
+1003 SGWSRAQNM
-1012 SPTQQRGSNFL
+1012 SPTQQRGSDFL

-1052 NGALGQVNPV
+1052 SGALGQVNPV
-1062 DVNSRIFGTIT
+1062 DVNSRIFGNIT

-1134 TKIDLDQIKSYVDS
+1134 TKIDLDQIKAYVDS

-1178 GGEFFSSQLSQTD
+1178 GGEFFSSQLSQAD

-1200 TPKPLWGTQAGDF
+1200 TPKPLWGTQAGEF

-1219 QARDALQGIEVVHT
+1219 QASDALQGIEVVHT

-1423 SFHRTVVHELLHWA
+1423 SFHRTIVHELLHWA

-1483 RYDEQIKDAAAALLA
+1483 RYDEQIKEAAAALLA

-1550 QALDEHQGSEKDFKH
+1550 QALDEHQGSEEDLNR

-1574 QVYADKEAV
+1574 QVYKDKEAA
-1583 LQQANK
+1583 LQLANK
-1589 ADTDADTALTTAV
+1589 ADKDADTALTTAV

-1638 NEEFNMLD
+1638 NEEFNLLD

-1654 VDPNFNGLRGVIDTV
+1654 ADPNFNSLRGVIDTV
-1669 AEALD
+1669 AKALD
-1674 IRKAASDVNKSLF
+1674 IRKSASDVNKSLF

-1744 ENLTFGQLSNIVKK
+1744 ENLTFGQLSNLVKK

-1946 QVQDPDGSQF
+1946 QVQDPDGSKF

-2191 FKTIAKAY
+2191 LKTIAKAY

-2257 KRGWNTGRKKY
+2257 KQDLTSGRKKY
-2268 MDLMHSSDDAI
+2268 MDLMHTSDDAI

-2331 LGNQFERNM
+2331 LGNQFERNV

-2499 IPRQFDEEGREMTDA
+2499 IPRQFDEEGREITDG

-2524 SDFSISVAHA
+2524 SDFSIAVAHA

-2540 GFIDITP
+2540 GFVDITP

-2609 ARKRYRLGES
+2609 ARKQYRLGES
-2619 VDDMLTGASNLPEEY
+2619 VDDMLTGASNLPDEY
-2634 QELVALDKEL
+2634 KELVALDKEL

>member
-1 MLTPQEIAAGAT
+1 M
-13 GVGDLSF
+13 
-20 ANPPQQGGFLRPMKP
+20 
-35 QMDPVEYDWEL
+35 
-46 RRKAYDVLKSQG
+46 
-58 DPAADNSAKFE
+58 
-69 DVRTYYGTGVLPQ
+69 
-82 SMQDLYTHQGRELP
+82 
-96 TSQQQAEPQQQQ
+96 AE
-108 TGLFVKAQQ
+108 
-117 PQQTEGQSAPQKPVY
+117 
-132 DFNQPTKFTP
+132 
-142 ILVQDDAHAEQLKK
+142 
-156 SVEPLF
+156 
-162 NKYSGVISAAQND
+162 
-175 TSDITNNGS
+175 
-184 KSVNSAR
+184 
-191 MRDTTKLTPYL
+191 
-202 FWTLYGL
+202 
-209 NPDQANKLPVA
+209 
-220 VRRDMLDDA
+220 
-229 FKWYASNLTPE
+229 
-240 QLAEKQATG
+240 
-249 WTLEGSIANAKKTY
+249 
-263 GMDEK
+263 
-268 EDNDNSIT
+268 
-276 DSIKTV
+276 
-282 VKGAA
+282 
-287 SGATRSVTNIGAL
+287 
-300 LDGMAFDGDKETG
+300 
-313 LGQGVK
+313 
-319 YQAEFQKWLDEG
+319 
-331 DSKTLKAQKQTLNY
+331 
-345 YLSQD
+345 
-350 RVADAMKYVLS
+350 
-361 NPELLASIGG
+361 
-371 DLAGG
+371 
-376 LAADSAIVSGIGAGA
+376 
-391 GAIAGALGLGGV
+391 
-403 GAAPGAAAGSEVGA
+403 
-417 GVGTAIGAGKAG
+417 
-429 WTLWNRLKNY
+429 
-439 ASLVKSAAPAAAMQ
+439 
-453 AVQSGG
+453 
-459 VMMADLMND
+459 
-468 NKEITDDVK
+468 
-477 GLVLKNAGINGLITG
+477 
-492 LIPGSLENT
+492 
-501 TKQLTD
+501 
-507 KLFNWS
+507 
-513 KAAGQNIPTS
+513 
-523 TLQKSAAELAQI
+523 
-535 ITTHGGKVAGDQVT
+535 
-549 GPGLFTRGV
+549 
-558 GLIKGVGKVGV
+558 
-569 KSSGEAV
+569 
-576 QEGATV
+576 
-582 WNEENTRQVNQDGTI
+582 
-597 RELTPEEEKAKL
+597 
-609 TQAMFEGLVGF
+609 
-620 GAKVPHSTVDVLK
+620 
-633 NSYRHDETANAYKQ
+633 
-647 QYENEDYEAR
+647 
-657 VAQQSP
+657 
-663 EFQALYANS
+663 
-672 DKATPKERYE
+672 
-682 EAEATIA
+682 
-689 AQNQAQQAMQGAQ
+689 
-702 QSTIQRS
+702 
-709 ADPNGLFTQT
+709 
-719 AQELENDVGFDVA
+719 
-732 NKQYGISYDP
+732 
-742 LHTYFNPT
+742 
-750 TKDRKAY
+750 
-757 ADVVSLLDNT
+757 
-767 IQSAE
+767 
-772 GVDANIEQE
+772 
-781 LADIQDRLKN
+781 
-791 GDLSAVN
+791 
-798 DLQTMLVDADKS
+798 
-810 YIFDGVTGL
+810 
-819 AKGKKA
+819 
-825 IPALTTLSQNQ
+825 
-836 KTGIGG
+836 
-842 ISTNTDGLKRFSD
+842 
-855 ADRQAV
+855 
-861 KDQLIRIQGDA
+861 
-872 TGIDTTDLNASI
+872 
-884 ANVRNRLSTAQDSMA
+884 
-899 KQIATDHLNALEK
+899 
-912 IVSRDQA
+912 
-919 ELTKTVGRYF
+919 
-929 TNAAPKSTRYQATKH
+929 
-944 NAFTDPA
+944 
-951 METRF
+951 
-956 YDNVKRAVDHAK
+956 
-968 NAGVD
+968 
-973 DATRK
+973 
-978 QWMADFDAVYKQNP
+978 
-992 AIALNQLNQNI
+992 
-1003 STWSRAQNM
+1003 
-1012 SPTQQRGSNFL
+1012 
-1023 NPQQSQRYV
+1023 
-1032 NQVELTNVVDALSQ
+1032 
-1046 SANELA
+1046 
-1052 NGALGQVNPV
+1052 
-1062 DVNSRIFGTIT
+1062 
-1073 PDEAGQ
+1073 
-1079 ITHLV
+1079 
-1084 GAIKQ
+1084 
-1089 TVKPTLFNGNAPT
+1089 
-1102 QTAYTKNPIQ
+1102 
-1112 QLQNLQEDLAKN
+1112 
-1124 PGMYSGLNGG
+1124 
-1134 TKIDLDQIKSYVDS
+1134 
-1148 TLAALTSGDQLP
+1148 
-1160 KPSPYM
+1160 
-1166 EKLGEAFSSKLN
+1166 
-1178 GGEFFSSQLSQTD
+1178 
-1191 MAIKTGDNY
+1191 
-1200 TPKPLWGTQAGDF
+1200 
-1213 LRSVGK
+1213 
-1219 QARDALQGIEVVHT
+1219 
-1233 PNGVL
+1233 
-1238 IYANNVNIPAFTS
+1238 
-1251 VVQQGQQAVNNLAAS
+1251 
-1266 APQAQQQIQ
+1266 
-1275 QLGTQAVQ
+1275 
-1283 NLAANTS
+1283 
-1290 NTPPSGTVG
+1290 
-1299 VMTQPQTQNVAQAV
+1299 AV

-1483 RYDEQIKDAAAALLA
+1483 RYDEQIKEAAAALLA

-1530 ARIKAQASFNKAK
+1530 ARIKAQVSFNKAK

-1574 QVYADKEAV
+1574 QVYADKEAA
-1583 LQQANK
+1583 LQLANK

-1669 AEALD
+1669 AKALD

-1702 VYHYG
+1702 VYRYG

-1744 ENLTFGQLSNIVKK
+1744 ENLTFGQLSNLVKK

-2057 ETLAEYP
+2057 ETLSEYP

-2257 KRGWNTGRKKY
+2257 KQGLTSGRKKY

-2331 LGNQFERNM
+2331 LGNQFERNV

-2499 IPRQFDEEGREMTDA
+2499 IPRQFDEEGREITDG

-2524 SDFSISVAHA
+2524 SDFSIAVAHA

-2540 GFIDITP
+2540 GFVDITP

-2609 ARKRYRLGES
+2609 ARKQYRLGES

>member
-82 SMQDLYTHQGRELP
+82 SMQDLYTRQGRELP

-117 PQQTEGQSAPQKPVY
+117 PQQTEGQPAPQKPVY

-263 GMDEK
+263 GMDEN
-268 EDNDNSIT
+268 EDAKNSYT

-282 VKGAA
+282 VKNFA
-287 SGATRSVTNIGAL
+287 SGATKSVTNLGAL
-300 LDGMAFDGDKETG
+300 LDGMGGDGDKETG

-319 YQAEFQKWLDEG
+319 LQAEFQKWLDEG

-345 YLSQD
+345 YLSQE
-350 RVADAMKYVLS
+350 RVGDAMKYVLS

-376 LAADSAIVSGIGAGA
+376 LAADSAIVSGIGTVAGGVA
-391 GAIAGALGLGGV
+391 GFLGGGGV
-403 GAAPGAAAGSEVGA
+403 GAAPGAAAGGEIGA
-417 GVGTAIGAGKAG
+417 AVGTAIGAGKAG
-429 WTLWNRLKNY
+429 LTLWNRLKNY
-439 ASLVKSAAPAAAMQ
+439 ASLVKKTAPMSVMQ
-453 AVQSGG
+453 GIQSGG

-468 NKEITDDVK
+468 NKEITDDVRN
-477 GLVLKNAGINGLITG
+477 LVWKNMGMNTLITG
-492 LIPGSLENT
+492 LIPGDLGDV
-501 TKQLTD
+501 TKQIAD
-507 KLFNWS
+507 KLFKGA
-513 KAAGQNIPTS
+513 KAAGKEIPNAS
-523 TLQKSAAELAQI
+523 INKSAAELAKI

-549 GPGLFTRGV
+549 GPGLFARGV
-558 GLIKGVGKVGV
+558 GLIKGAGKVAL

-597 RELTPEEEKAKL
+597 HELTPEEEKAKL

-620 GAKVPHSTVDVLK
+620 GAKVPHSTFDVVK
-633 NSYRHDETANAYKQ
+633 NRVRFDDTANAYKQ
-647 QYENEDYEAR
+647 KFEDEDYEAR

-672 DKATPKERYE
+672 AKATPKERYE

-689 AQNQAQQAMQGAQ
+689 AQNQAQQAMQGGQ

-872 TGIDTTDLNASI
+872 TGIDTVDLNASI

-899 KQIATDHLNALEK
+899 KQIAEDHLNALEK

-929 TNAAPKSTRYQATKH
+929 ANAAPKSTRYQPTKH

-956 YDNVKRAVDHAK
+956 YENVKRAVDHTK

-978 QWMADFDAVYKQNP
+978 QWMADFDSVYKQNP
-992 AIALNQLNQNI
+992 EVALNQLNQNI
-1003 STWSRAQNM
+1003 SGWDQAQSK
-1012 SPTQQRGSNFL
+1012 SPTQQPGSNFL

-1032 NQVELTNVVDALSQ
+1032 NQVELTNVVDALNQ

-1052 NGALGQVNPV
+1052 SGALGQVNPI
-1062 DVNSRIFGTIT
+1062 DVNSRVFGNLT
-1073 PDEAGQ
+1073 PDEAGK

-1102 QTAYTKNPIQ
+1102 QNAYTKNPIQ

-1134 TKIDLDQIKSYVDS
+1134 TQIDLDQIKAYIDS

-1166 EKLGEAFSSKLN
+1166 EELGNAFSSKLH
-1178 GGEFFSSQLSQTD
+1178 GGEFVAGQLSQAD

-1200 TPKPLWGTQAGDF
+1200 KPKSLSDTQAGDF

-1219 QARDALQGIEVVHT
+1219 QANDALQGVEVVHT

-1238 IYANNVNIPAFTS
+1238 IYTDNMNIPAFTE
-1251 VVQQGQQAVNNLAAS
+1251 VVQQGQQAVDNLATS

-1275 QLGTQAVQ
+1275 QLGTQAVE
-1283 NLAANTS
+1283 NLEANTI
-1290 NTPPSGTVG
+1290 NLPPLDTEG
-1299 VMTQPQTQNVAQAV
+1299 VLTEPQTETVAQSV
-1313 VQSSVHDFNAQQLI
+1313 VESSVHDFKAQQLI
-1327 AKIQETDRYGNKTG
+1327 AKIQETDQNGDKTG
-1341 LKDFLQLIYNDP
+1341 IKDFLRLIYNDP
-1353 KSGYHKHPLVKA
+1353 KSGYHKHPLIKA
-1365 LINLANGVNSKGAP
+1365 LINLANGVDSNGTR
-1379 IANAVPLPNVVAI
+1379 IANVAQLPNVSVI
-1392 KNLNTDVQARYFYK
+1392 KNPNTDKQASYMYR
-1406 SDGIGTL
+1406 SDGVGTL

-1437 ISQNHLGYL
+1437 ISQNHLGYI
-1446 EGELPAAYNVM
+1446 EGDLSNAYKTM
-1457 VNLFSAGGSYSKAYK
+1457 VNLFHETGKYK
-1472 KLGEIVSDTTG
+1472 KAFKKLEEIATDKTG
-1483 RYDEQIKDAAAALLA
+1483 KYDEQIKEAAASLLL
-1498 HKNDSTYKPPFM
+1498 HKNDAKYKRPDTGAPAPYTQEGGF
-1510 GTPESNAQRDANAAR
+1510 
-1525 KKAST
+1525 
-1530 ARIKAQASFNKAK
+1530 
-1543 EDLAKAQ
+1543 Q
-1550 QALDEHQGSEKDFKH
+1550 QK
-1565 KEAALDKAK
+1565 
-1574 QVYADKEAV
+1574 
-1583 LQQANK
+1583 
-1589 ADTDADTALTTAV
+1589 
-1602 ERNKTAKEQRQ
+1602 
-1613 NQVNVEEFINTL
+1613 QVNVEEFINTL
-1625 VELDA
+1625 VELDG
-1630 QKWVDPNT
+1630 QKFVDPDT
-1638 NEEFNMLD
+1638 NHERNMLD
-1646 ELTKHIQS
+1646 ELTFQIRS
-1654 VDPNFNGLRGVIDTV
+1654 VDPFFDGLHGVIDDV
-1669 AEALD
+1669 VKALD
-1674 IRKAASDVNKSLF
+1674 IREAASEANKSLF
-1687 LDQRITNSTKQKRPT
+1687 ADQRITNSTKQKRPT

-1744 ENLTFGQLSNIVKK
+1744 ENLTFGQLSNLVKK

-1937 FWYLDANGK
+1937 FWYLDANGNPE
-1946 QVQDPDGSQF
+1946 QDPDGSKF

-2057 ETLAEYP
+2057 ETLSEYP

-2075 ISKTDQGKYQQ
+2075 ISKTDEGKYQQ

-2123 DAVDRDDSTFSL
+2123 DAVDRDDSTFGL

-2191 FKTIAKAY
+2191 LKTIAKAY

-2257 KRGWNTGRKKY
+2257 KRGWNAGRKKY
-2268 MDLMHSSDDAI
+2268 MDLMHTSDDAI

-2499 IPRQFDEEGREMTDA
+2499 IPRQFDEEGREITDG

-2534 MNRATN
+2534 MNKATN

>member
-20 ANPPQQGGFLRPMKP
+20 ANPPQQGGFLRPKKL
-35 QMDPVEYDWEL
+35 QMDPIEHDWEL
-46 RRKAYDVLKSQG
+46 RRQAYDVLKSHG

-69 DVRTYYGTGVLPQ
+69 DVRNYYSTGVLPQ
-82 SMQDLYTHQGRELP
+82 AMQDLYTRQGRELP
-96 TSQQQAEPQQQQ
+96 TAQPQAEPQQQQ
-108 TGLFVKAQQ
+108 SGLFVKAQQ
-117 PQQTEGQSAPQKPVY
+117 SQQTEGQSVPNKPVY

-156 SVEPLF
+156 SVEPLSS
-162 NKYSGVISAAQND
+162 KYDGVIVAAQND

-184 KSVNSAR
+184 KSLNSAR

-220 VRRDMLDDA
+220 VRRDMLEDA
-229 FKWYASNLTPE
+229 YKWYAANLTPE
-240 QLAEKQATG
+240 QLAEKQAQG
-249 WTLEGSIANAKKTY
+249 WTLEGAITNAKKTY

-268 EDNDNSIT
+268 EDADNNYMDAIT
-276 DSIKTV
+276 TAG
-282 VKGAA
+282 KGFT
-287 SGATRSVTNIGAL
+287 SGAMRSVTNIGAL
-300 LDGMAFDGDKETG
+300 LDGMGGDGDKETG

-319 YQAEFQKWLDEG
+319 YQAEYQKWLDEG

-376 LAADSAIVSGIGAGA
+376 LAADSAITSAIGTGIGAAA
-391 GAIAGALGLGGV
+391 GFLGGGGV
-403 GAAPGAAAGSEVGA
+403 GAVPGAATGGEIGA
-417 GVGTAIGAGKAG
+417 AVGTALGAGKAG

-439 ASLVKSAAPAAAMQ
+439 ASLVKSAAPVAAMQ

-477 GLVLKNAGINGLITG
+477 VLVAKNAGINGLLTG
-492 LIPGSLENT
+492 LIPGNLEST

-549 GPGLFTRGV
+549 GPSLFTRGV
-558 GLIKGVGKVGV
+558 GLIKGVGKIGA

-597 RELTPEEEKAKL
+597 RELTPEEERAKL
-609 TQAMFEGLVGF
+609 TQALFEGGIGF
-620 GAKVPHSTVDVLK
+620 AAKAPHSTVDVVK
-633 NSYRHDETANAYKQ
+633 NSFKFDETANAYKQ
-647 QYENEDYEAR
+647 QFENEDYEAR

-672 DKATPKERYE
+672 AKATPKERYE

-689 AQNQAQQAMQGAQ
+689 AQNQAQQAMQGDQ

-709 ADPNGLFTQT
+709 TDPNGLFTQT
-719 AQELENDVGFDVA
+719 AQELENDIGFDVA
-732 NKQYGISYDP
+732 NKQYGLSYDP

-772 GVDANIEQE
+772 GVDTQIEQE

-825 IPALTTLSQNQ
+825 ISALTTLSQNQ

-884 ANVRNRLSTAQDSMA
+884 TNVRNRLSTAQDSTA

-956 YDNVKRAVDHAK
+956 YGNVKRAVEHAK

-978 QWMADFDAVYKQNP
+978 QWMADFDAVYQQNP
-992 AIALNQLNQNI
+992 AVALNQLNQNI
-1003 STWSRAQNM
+1003 SAWSRAQNM

-1023 NPQQSQRYV
+1023 SPQQSQRYV

-1052 NGALGQVNPV
+1052 SGALGQVNPV
-1062 DVNSRIFGTIT
+1062 DVNSRIFGNIT

-1134 TKIDLDQIKSYVDS
+1134 TKIDLDQIKAYVDS
-1148 TLAALTSGDQLP
+1148 TLAALTSGDRLP

-1178 GGEFFSSQLSQTD
+1178 GGEFAAGQLSQAD
-1191 MAIKTGDNY
+1191 MAIRTGDNY
-1200 TPKPLWGTQAGDF
+1200 TPKPLWGTQAGGF

-1238 IYANNVNIPAFTS
+1238 IYANNVNIPALTS

-1275 QLGTQAVQ
+1275 QLGTQAIQ

-1299 VMTQPQTQNVAQAV
+1299 VMIQPQPESVAQAV
-1313 VQSSVHDFNAQQLI
+1313 VQSSVHDFSAQQLI
-1327 AKIQETDRYGNKTG
+1327 AKIQETDRYGDKTG

-1365 LINLANGVNSKGAP
+1365 LINLSNGVNGKGAP

-1392 KNLNTDVQARYFYK
+1392 KNLNTNVQARYYYK

-1413 EINESLADDS
+1413 EINESLADDT
-1423 SFHRTVVHELLHWA
+1423 SFHRAIVHELLHWA

-1457 VNLFSAGGSYSKAYK
+1457 VNLFSTGGTYSKAYK
-1472 KLGEIVSDTTG
+1472 KLEEIVTDTTG
-1483 RYDEQIKDAAAALLA
+1483 RYDEQIKEAAAALLA
-1498 HKNDSTYKPPFM
+1498 HKNDVPYKPPFM
-1510 GTPESNAQRDANAAR
+1510 GTPESNAQRDANTAR

-1550 QALDEHQGSEKDFKH
+1550 QALDEYQGSEEDLKR

-1574 QVYADKEAV
+1574 QVYKDKEVA
-1583 LQQANK
+1583 LQQANQ
-1589 ADTDADTALTTAV
+1589 ADKDADTALTTAV
-1602 ERNKTAKEQRQ
+1602 ERNKSAKEQRQ

-1638 NEEFNMLD
+1638 NEEFNLLD

-1669 AEALD
+1669 AKALD

-1729 WSFHYD
+1729 WSFHYN

-1744 ENLTFGQLSNIVKK
+1744 ENLTFGQLSNLVKK

-1779 MSHLQ
+1779 MNHLQ
-1784 RFSPPMYKFWSMLN
+1784 RFSPVMYKFWSFLN

-1841 NIHGAD
+1841 NLHGAD

-1900 DILYAMRAQDRQGEL
+1900 DILYAMRAQDRQSEL

-1924 TGRRRKVTDNLTG
+1924 TGRRRTVTDNLTG

-1946 QVQDPDGSQF
+1946 PVQDPDGSKF

-1992 TQQAYNLAYGKFY
+1992 TQQSHALAYGKFY

-2057 ETLAEYP
+2057 ETLSEYP

-2075 ISKTDQGKYQQ
+2075 ISKTDEGKYQQ

-2123 DAVDRDDSTFSL
+2123 DAVDRDDSTFGL
-2135 LRSVGNLTRW
+2135 LRSVGNLTRL

-2178 RSGLSDSEHMALS
+2178 RSGLSDSEHMSLS
-2191 FKTIAKAY
+2191 MKTIAKAY

-2244 ADVFGSKDMFGKA
+2244 ADAFAGKDMFSKA
-2257 KRGWNTGRKKY
+2257 RQGVKGGRKKY

-2285 TFLEHKAGRKFTSE
+2285 TFLEYKAGRKFTSE
-2299 ADLQQFLANNP
+2299 SDLQQFLANNP

-2331 LGNQFERNM
+2331 LGNQFERNV

-2449 AWDGAIQGLTPF
+2449 AWDGAIQGFTPF

-2472 SMYAVLPTILQ
+2472 SMYAVLPTVLQ

-2524 SDFSISVAHA
+2524 SDFSIAVAHA

-2594 NSFALQEEVQNRIAE
+2594 NSFALQEEVQNRIAA
-2609 ARKRYRLGES
+2609 ARAQYRLGES

-2634 QELVALDKEL
+2634 KELVAMDKEL

>member
-82 SMQDLYTHQGRELP
+82 SMQDLYTRQGRELP

-184 KSVNSAR
+184 KSLNSAR

-282 VKGAA
+282 VKSAS
-287 SGATRSVTNIGAL
+287 SGAMRSVTNIGAL
-300 LDGMAFDGDKETG
+300 LDGMSFDGDKETG

-319 YQAEFQKWLDEG
+319 LQAEFQKWLDEG

-345 YLSQD
+345 YLSQE

-376 LAADSAIVSGIGAGA
+376 LAADSAIVSGIGTVAGGVA
-391 GAIAGALGLGGV
+391 GFLGGGGV

-417 GVGTAIGAGKAG
+417 AVGTAIGAGKAG
-429 WTLWNRLKNY
+429 LTLWNRLKNY
-439 ASLVKSAAPAAAMQ
+439 ASLVKKTAPMSAMQ
-453 AVQSGG
+453 GIQSGG

-468 NKEITDDVK
+468 NKVITDDVRD
-477 GLVLKNAGINGLITG
+477 LVWKNMGMNTLITG
-492 LIPGSLENT
+492 LIPGDLGDV
-501 TKQLTD
+501 TKQIAD
-507 KLFNWS
+507 KLFKGA
-513 KAAGQNIPTS
+513 KAAGKEIPNAS
-523 TLQKSAAELAQI
+523 INKSAAEFAKI

-672 DKATPKERYE
+672 AKATPKERYE

-689 AQNQAQQAMQGAQ
+689 AQNQVQQAMQGAQ

-709 ADPNGLFTQT
+709 ADPTGLFTQT
-719 AQELENDVGFDVA
+719 AQELENDIGFDVA

-899 KQIATDHLNALEK
+899 KQIAEDHLNALEK

-978 QWMADFDAVYKQNP
+978 QWMADFDAVYQQNP
-992 AIALNQLNQNI
+992 SVALNQLNQNI

-1052 NGALGQVNPV
+1052 SGALGQVNPV
-1062 DVNSRIFGTIT
+1062 DVNSRIFGNIT

-1134 TKIDLDQIKSYVDS
+1134 TKIDLDQIKAYVDS

-1178 GGEFFSSQLSQTD
+1178 GGEFFSSQLSQAD

-1200 TPKPLWGTQAGDF
+1200 TPKPLWGTQSGDF

-1238 IYANNVNIPAFTS
+1238 IYANNVNIPALTS

-1290 NTPPSGTVG
+1290 NTPLSGTVG

-1379 IANAVPLPNVVAI
+1379 IANAVSLPNVVAI
-1392 KNLNTDVQARYFYK
+1392 KNLNTNVQARYFYK

-1483 RYDEQIKDAAAALLA
+1483 RYDEQIKEAAAALLA

-1510 GTPESNAQRDANAAR
+1510 GTPESNAQRDANTAR

-1530 ARIKAQASFNKAK
+1530 ARIKAQTSFNKAK

-1574 QVYADKEAV
+1574 QIYKDKEAA
-1583 LQQANK
+1583 LQLANK

-1669 AEALD
+1669 AKALD

-1744 ENLTFGQLSNIVKK
+1744 ENLTFGQLSNLVKK

-1894 TKEKID
+1894 TKEKVD
-1900 DILYAMRAQDRQGEL
+1900 DILYAMRAQERQGEL

-1937 FWYLDANGK
+1937 FWYLDTNGK

-2099 FENGN
+2099 FENSN

-2178 RSGLSDSEHMALS
+2178 RSGLTDSEHMALS

-2199 SSLGMILKSR
+2199 SSLGMILKYR

-2257 KRGWNTGRKKY
+2257 KQGLTSGRKKY

-2331 LGNQFERNM
+2331 LGNQFERNV

-2461 SPSQTGDALFD
+2461 SPSQTGDAVFD

-2499 IPRQFDEEGREMTDA
+2499 IPRQFDEEGREITDG

-2524 SDFSISVAHA
+2524 SDFSIAVAHA

-2540 GFIDITP
+2540 GFVDITP

-2609 ARKRYRLGES
+2609 ARKQYRLGES